1 MAKNDTKTIF
11 NVLSAK
17 ARKKEITNTDRKEV
31 RQAVAD
37 LAAEI
42 QGGYRLSPN
51 DYKIFNEAFKN
62 FNAEIRTADSALPD
76 EQRTLLR
83 NALTEAKNNAERLKD
98 EAQNNNLSDTQADS
112 ASVNANTASPEPGA
126 AAEPSQAPNA
136 ESAPK
141 PDKDILVATGS
152 YEDKYNQAL
161 KFLQDQ
167 NGFSISLPLGYTK
180 EEIQLLDG
188 EKSEEISLAERRQ
201 IRQAYLDRLKNTSY
215 NVFVDGQVYSIT
227 APEELS
233 PENIR
238 ISDNTGKLLFEG
250 ICTPLRILDPIALE
264 SIITGEKKDYNGN
277 MVSPAETRE
286 YKAQDMELYSK
297 IAAMW
302 STMYID
308 YMRYKHT
315 FNAYGAD
322 RNDNTKEIAN
332 DINKKACEIAAR
344 RLAERQG
351 FTKKEAVVEL
361 LQVMRTMEAAAQDV
375 TAVDHYSMDILKE
388 VCDKFSENPLA
399 DNIDISR
406 INTAENRQAALD
418 SITTEKK
425 PWTYSAGAITPAAIA
440 AAMAS
445 NEPDKAL
452 SNIDDLVAAQAYY
465 KDDKDKSAQLDP
477 IVENRLKNLS
487 LSDITPANAE
497 SYRLLCLQCG
507 NEELRQQALNLIADA
522 IIQYDKEHFGS
533 FRPNTEELA
542 ANYDKAHAGLKDKD
556 PFACKHDPDK
566 DTIDLGSVE
575 FTDAAGKPLSEKEAK
590 EQKAAISALARE
602 MAAQRLAK
610 QGSYTPEELEQ
621 AYKDAAAEIVWGS
634 QPKYGKNGKPQVDK
648 DALASTI
655 ANQYLETETF
665 KDRCKQKFKDN
676 PLVKK
681 VSNNVEKIDKKLE
694 KRYGKKY
701 VYAKQALKFVGKI
714 SGSVAKNAAIY
725 GAAGL
730 IPGGTAVV
738 IGYNIC
744 KNWKNIKK
752 QLKDPNAS
760 TAKKCAMV
768 MGACATT
775 ALSGLG
781 IVSGIGTA
789 AEAINT
795 VSPGMVSS
803 AANFMGQLGTYG
815 RMGISAAATMLPN
828 LTESVSLRI
837 QNLSL
842 NRKIKKEK
850 DGEKLQQLIAN
861 QKALQVKIKNNKKE
875 MLIKGGSLVAGMAAG
890 QALMP
895 HITEL
900 IQESVDNGTEIV
912 KKVAAEHGIDPWK
925 EAQTYANDAYANVPE
940 GTTML
945 RDRSVYDPDGILRN
959 SPSAQMAAYMAEH
972 DPAMHGAPDE
982 ISGIK
987 AHETNLAAAKAEN
1000 SSGIEGKS
1008 AFAHTL
1014 QHLESLGDSRIT
1026 DTNAVAEGI
1035 SEHVGKNAN
1044 LATIACK
1051 MAPHALQQVLQLEGL
1066 PDNNP
1071 SSYNMIQYMASHDLT
1086 PEQHTALNNF
1096 IQNNFDGAQFK
1107 AENFADYR
1115 APAHDPFANADQDR
1129 LRAGPDEI
1137 RKPTLQEEYARAKEA
1152 RQEYEGLKPHE
1163 IPTHPIDVPPTGN
1176 KVADYLNDKYACSND
1191 HGVGFKFEPLNE
1203 SDKRVLGIE
1212 EPQQTVVVQQPVQET
1227 VVVQQQPQVDIY
1239 SDPTLYAQNFGLV
1252 YDPYLSN
1259 GLNRIGSDTHGGY
1272 LGAFI
1277 DPRDNSVTLVPNDPL
1292 RDKPVHY
1299 DSYQSAKGSAD
1310 HNIGAWDH
1318 SGHERNM
1325 IYDPDKKITR
1335 CFGSGYITHNNT
1347 INKVIAGINTAGA
1360 VLNTINWIREGR
1372 G

>member
-42 QGGYRLSPN
+42 QGGYRLGRQEFDTLNSAY
-51 DYKIFNEAFKN
+51 DVYREDMNEAFRN
-62 FNAEIRTADSALPD
+62 LPD
-76 EQRTLLR
+76 ESR
-83 NALTEAKNNAERLKD
+83 NALGSALTAVRDAVQQTAPAQPAPENAAEDHQPVPENSAAEPASAPEPTPEQDSSAAETAEAPTLDLSVLNKD
-98 EAQNNNLSDTQADS
+98 PKEMTDADRQILQNIINSPYTTDTAKASARILADGNPLPEQP
-112 ASVNANTASPEPGA
+112 APEQPSPEPGA
-126 AAEPSQAPNA
+126 AAEP
-136 ESAPK
+136 
-141 PDKDILVATGS
+141 I
-152 YEDKYNQAL
+152 
-161 KFLQDQ
+161 
-167 NGFSISLPLGYTK
+167 
-180 EEIQLLDG
+180 
-188 EKSEEISLAERRQ
+188 
-201 IRQAYLDRLKNTSY
+201 
-215 NVFVDGQVYSIT
+215 
-227 APEELS
+227 PEPE
-233 PENIR
+233 PEN
-238 ISDNTGKLLFEG
+238 S
-250 ICTPLRILDPIALE
+250 
-264 SIITGEKKDYNGN
+264 
-277 MVSPAETRE
+277 AE
-286 YKAQDMELYSK
+286 D
-297 IAAMW
+297 
-302 STMYID
+302 
-308 YMRYKHT
+308 
-315 FNAYGAD
+315 
-322 RNDNTKEIAN
+322 
-332 DINKKACEIAAR
+332 
-344 RLAERQG
+344 
-351 FTKKEAVVEL
+351 
-361 LQVMRTMEAAAQDV
+361 
-375 TAVDHYSMDILKE
+375 
-388 VCDKFSENPLA
+388 
-399 DNIDISR
+399 
-406 INTAENRQAALD
+406 RQAALD

-465 KDDKDKSAQLDP
+465 KDDKDKSAQLNP

-542 ANYDKAHAGLKDKD
+542 ANYDKAHAGLKAKD

-575 FTDAAGKPLSEKEAK
+575 FTDAAGKPLSEKEAQK
-590 EQKAAISALARE
+590 QKAAISALARE

-655 ANQYLETETF
+655 ANQYLEAETF

-895 HITEL
+895 YITEL

-925 EAQTYANDAYANVPE
+925 EAQAYANDAYANVPE

-1071 SSYNMIQYMASHDLT
+1071 SSYNMIQYMANHDLT

-1137 RKPTLQEEYARAKEA
+1137 RKPTLQEEYARAKQA
-1152 RQEYEGLKPHE
+1152 DQEYARSKNPE
-1163 IPTHPIDVPPTGN
+1163 IWKDRTGERTIN
-1176 KVADYLNDKYACSND
+1176 LAMAEKWA
-1191 HGVGFKFEPLNE
+1191 HQQP
-1203 SDKRVLGIE
+1203 
-1212 EPQQTVVVQQPVQET
+1212 PQQTVVVQQPVQET
-1227 VVVQQQPQVDIY
+1227 VVVQQQPQVDVY
-1239 SDPTLYAQNFGLV
+1239 SDPMLYAQSFGLQ

-1277 DPRDNSVTLVPNDPL
+1277 DPRDGSVTLVPNDPL

-1325 IYDPDKKITR
+1325 IYDPDTKITR

>member
-42 QGGYRLSPN
+42 QGGYRLGRQEFDTFN
-51 DYKIFNEAFKN
+51 RVYDVYREDMNEAFRN
-62 FNAEIRTADSALPD
+62 LPD
-76 EQRTLLR
+76 ESR
-83 NALTEAKNNAERLKD
+83 NALGSALTAVRDAVQQTAPAQPAPENSAAEPASAPKPTPEQDSSAAETAEAPTLDLSVLNKDPKEMTDADRQILQNIINSPYTTETAKASARIL
-98 EAQNNNLSDTQADS
+98 ADGNPLPEQPS
-112 ASVNANTASPEPGA
+112 PEQPSPEPGA
-126 AAEPSQAPNA
+126 AAEP
-136 ESAPK
+136 
-141 PDKDILVATGS
+141 I
-152 YEDKYNQAL
+152 
-161 KFLQDQ
+161 
-167 NGFSISLPLGYTK
+167 
-180 EEIQLLDG
+180 
-188 EKSEEISLAERRQ
+188 
-201 IRQAYLDRLKNTSY
+201 
-215 NVFVDGQVYSIT
+215 
-227 APEELS
+227 PEPE
-233 PENIR
+233 PEN
-238 ISDNTGKLLFEG
+238 S
-250 ICTPLRILDPIALE
+250 
-264 SIITGEKKDYNGN
+264 
-277 MVSPAETRE
+277 AE
-286 YKAQDMELYSK
+286 D
-297 IAAMW
+297 
-302 STMYID
+302 
-308 YMRYKHT
+308 
-315 FNAYGAD
+315 
-322 RNDNTKEIAN
+322 
-332 DINKKACEIAAR
+332 
-344 RLAERQG
+344 
-351 FTKKEAVVEL
+351 
-361 LQVMRTMEAAAQDV
+361 
-375 TAVDHYSMDILKE
+375 
-388 VCDKFSENPLA
+388 
-399 DNIDISR
+399 
-406 INTAENRQAALD
+406 RQAALD

-465 KDDKDKSAQLDP
+465 KDDKDKSAQLNP

-507 NEELRQQALNLIADA
+507 NEELRQQGLNLIADA

-542 ANYDKAHAGLKDKD
+542 AKYDKVYADLTDRNLFTSKAKD
-556 PFACKHDPDK
+556 PFACKHNPDK
-566 DTIDLGSVE
+566 DAIDLGSVE
-575 FTDAAGKPLSEKEAK
+575 FTDAAGKPLSEKEAQK
-590 EQKAAISALARE
+590 QKAAISALARE

-655 ANQYLETETF
+655 ANQYLEAETF

-925 EAQTYANDAYANVPE
+925 EAQAYANDAYANVPE

-1137 RKPTLQEEYARAKEA
+1137 RKPTLQEEYARAKQA
-1152 RQEYEGLKPHE
+1152 DQEYARSKNPE
-1163 IPTHPIDVPPTGN
+1163 IWKDRTGERTIN
-1176 KVADYLNDKYACSND
+1176 LAMAEKWA
-1191 HGVGFKFEPLNE
+1191 HQQP
-1203 SDKRVLGIE
+1203 
-1212 EPQQTVVVQQPVQET
+1212 PQQTVVVQQPVQET
-1227 VVVQQQPQVDIY
+1227 VVVQQQPQVDVY
-1239 SDPTLYAQNFGLV
+1239 SDPTLYAQNFGLQ

-1277 DPRDNSVTLVPNDPL
+1277 DPRDGSVTLVPNDPL

>member
-42 QGGYRLSPN
+42 QGGYRLGRQEFDTFN
-51 DYKIFNEAFKN
+51 RVYDVYREDMNEAFRN
-62 FNAEIRTADSALPD
+62 LPD
-76 EQRTLLR
+76 ESR
-83 NALTEAKNNAERLKD
+83 NALGSALTAVRDAVQQTAPAQPAPENAAEDHQPVPENSAAEPASAPEPTPEQDSSPASAAETAEAPTLDLSVLNKDPKDMTDADRQILQNIINSAYTTATAKANARIL
-98 EAQNNNLSDTQADS
+98 
-112 ASVNANTASPEPGA
+112 ASGNPLPEQPAPEQPSPEPGA
-126 AAEPSQAPNA
+126 AAEP
-136 ESAPK
+136 
-141 PDKDILVATGS
+141 I
-152 YEDKYNQAL
+152 
-161 KFLQDQ
+161 
-167 NGFSISLPLGYTK
+167 
-180 EEIQLLDG
+180 
-188 EKSEEISLAERRQ
+188 
-201 IRQAYLDRLKNTSY
+201 
-215 NVFVDGQVYSIT
+215 
-227 APEELS
+227 PEPE
-233 PENIR
+233 PEN
-238 ISDNTGKLLFEG
+238 S
-250 ICTPLRILDPIALE
+250 
-264 SIITGEKKDYNGN
+264 
-277 MVSPAETRE
+277 AE
-286 YKAQDMELYSK
+286 D
-297 IAAMW
+297 
-302 STMYID
+302 
-308 YMRYKHT
+308 
-315 FNAYGAD
+315 
-322 RNDNTKEIAN
+322 
-332 DINKKACEIAAR
+332 
-344 RLAERQG
+344 
-351 FTKKEAVVEL
+351 
-361 LQVMRTMEAAAQDV
+361 
-375 TAVDHYSMDILKE
+375 
-388 VCDKFSENPLA
+388 
-399 DNIDISR
+399 
-406 INTAENRQAALD
+406 RQAALD

-465 KDDKDKSAQLDP
+465 KDDKDKSAQLNP

-575 FTDAAGKPLSEKEAK
+575 FTDAAGKPLSEKETQK
-590 EQKAAISALARE
+590 QKAAISALARE

-655 ANQYLETETF
+655 ANQYLEAETF

-925 EAQTYANDAYANVPE
+925 EAQAYANDAYANVPE

-1071 SSYNMIQYMASHDLT
+1071 SSYNMIQYMANHDLT

-1137 RKPTLQEEYARAKEA
+1137 RKPTLQEEYARAKQA
-1152 RQEYEGLKPHE
+1152 DQEYARSKNPE
-1163 IPTHPIDVPPTGN
+1163 IWKDRTGERTINLAMAEKWTHQQP
-1176 KVADYLNDKYACSND
+1176 
-1191 HGVGFKFEPLNE
+1191 
-1203 SDKRVLGIE
+1203 
-1212 EPQQTVVVQQPVQET
+1212 PQQTVVVQQPVQET
-1227 VVVQQQPQVDIY
+1227 VVVQQQPQVDVY
-1239 SDPTLYAQNFGLV
+1239 SDPMLYAQSFGLQ

-1277 DPRDNSVTLVPNDPL
+1277 DPRDGSVTLVPNDPL

-1325 IYDPDKKITR
+1325 IYDPDTKITR

>member
-42 QGGYRLSPN
+42 QGGYRLGRQEFDTFN
-51 DYKIFNEAFKN
+51 RVYDVYREDMNEAFRN
-62 FNAEIRTADSALPD
+62 LPD
-76 EQRTLLR
+76 ESR
-83 NALTEAKNNAERLKD
+83 NALGSALTAVRDAVQQTAPAQPAPENAAAEPASAPEPTAEQDSSPASAAETAEAPTLDLSVLNKDPKEMTDADRQILQNIINSPYTTETAKASARIL
-98 EAQNNNLSDTQADS
+98 ADGNPLPEQP
-112 ASVNANTASPEPGA
+112 APEQPSPEPGA
-126 AAEPSQAPNA
+126 AAEP
-136 ESAPK
+136 
-141 PDKDILVATGS
+141 I
-152 YEDKYNQAL
+152 
-161 KFLQDQ
+161 
-167 NGFSISLPLGYTK
+167 
-180 EEIQLLDG
+180 
-188 EKSEEISLAERRQ
+188 
-201 IRQAYLDRLKNTSY
+201 
-215 NVFVDGQVYSIT
+215 
-227 APEELS
+227 PE
-233 PENIR
+233 PEN
-238 ISDNTGKLLFEG
+238 S
-250 ICTPLRILDPIALE
+250 
-264 SIITGEKKDYNGN
+264 
-277 MVSPAETRE
+277 AE
-286 YKAQDMELYSK
+286 D
-297 IAAMW
+297 
-302 STMYID
+302 
-308 YMRYKHT
+308 
-315 FNAYGAD
+315 
-322 RNDNTKEIAN
+322 
-332 DINKKACEIAAR
+332 
-344 RLAERQG
+344 
-351 FTKKEAVVEL
+351 
-361 LQVMRTMEAAAQDV
+361 
-375 TAVDHYSMDILKE
+375 
-388 VCDKFSENPLA
+388 
-399 DNIDISR
+399 
-406 INTAENRQAALD
+406 RQAALD

-452 SNIDDLVAAQAYY
+452 SNIDDLIAAQAYY
-465 KDDKDKSAQLDP
+465 KDDKDKSVQLDP

-575 FTDAAGKPLSEKEAK
+575 FTDAAGKPLSEKETQK
-590 EQKAAISALARE
+590 QKAAISALARE

-655 ANQYLETETF
+655 ANQYLEAETF

-694 KRYGKKY
+694 ERYGKKY

-768 MGACATT
+768 AGACATT

-781 IVSGIGTA
+781 IASSLGTV
-789 AEAINT
+789 AEAANA

-828 LTESVSLRI
+828 LTESVSLRL
-837 QNLSL
+837 QNWNV

-875 MLIKGGSLVAGMAAG
+875 MLLKGGSLVAGMAAG
-890 QALMP
+890 QTLMP
-895 HITEL
+895 HITAFV
-900 IQESVDNGTEIV
+900 QEEANNAVETV
-912 KKVAAEHGIDPWK
+912 KTVAAEHGIDPWK
-925 EAQTYANDAYANVPE
+925 EAQAYANDAYANVPE

-982 ISGIK
+982 ISGMK

-1129 LRAGPDEI
+1129 LRAGPDEV

-1152 RQEYEGLKPHE
+1152 RREYEGLQPDEIRKPTLQEEYARAKQADQEYARSKNPE
-1163 IPTHPIDVPPTGN
+1163 IWKDRTGERTINQAMAEKMAHQQPPQ
-1176 KVADYLNDKYACSND
+1176 
-1191 HGVGFKFEPLNE
+1191 E
-1203 SDKRVLGIE
+1203 
-1212 EPQQTVVVQQPVQET
+1212 TVVVQQPPVQET

-1318 SGHERNM
+1318 SGHERDM
-1325 IYDPDKKITR
+1325 IYDPDQKITR

-1360 VLNTINWIREGR
+1360 VLNTINWIRGGR
-1372 G
+1372 GA

>member
-42 QGGYRLSPN
+42 QGGYRLGRQEFDTFN
-51 DYKIFNEAFKN
+51 RVYDVYREDMNEAFRN
-62 FNAEIRTADSALPD
+62 LPD
-76 EQRTLLR
+76 ESR
-83 NALTEAKNNAERLKD
+83 NALGSALTAVRDAVQQTAPAQPAPENAAEDHQPVPENSAAEPASAPEPTPEQDSSAAEAAEAPTLDLSVLNKDPKEMTDADRQILQNIINSPYTTETAKASARIL
-98 EAQNNNLSDTQADS
+98 ADGNPLPEQP
-112 ASVNANTASPEPGA
+112 APEQPSPEAGA
-126 AAEPSQAPNA
+126 AAEP
-136 ESAPK
+136 
-141 PDKDILVATGS
+141 I
-152 YEDKYNQAL
+152 
-161 KFLQDQ
+161 
-167 NGFSISLPLGYTK
+167 
-180 EEIQLLDG
+180 
-188 EKSEEISLAERRQ
+188 
-201 IRQAYLDRLKNTSY
+201 
-215 NVFVDGQVYSIT
+215 
-227 APEELS
+227 PEPE
-233 PENIR
+233 PEN
-238 ISDNTGKLLFEG
+238 S
-250 ICTPLRILDPIALE
+250 
-264 SIITGEKKDYNGN
+264 
-277 MVSPAETRE
+277 AE
-286 YKAQDMELYSK
+286 D
-297 IAAMW
+297 
-302 STMYID
+302 
-308 YMRYKHT
+308 
-315 FNAYGAD
+315 
-322 RNDNTKEIAN
+322 
-332 DINKKACEIAAR
+332 
-344 RLAERQG
+344 
-351 FTKKEAVVEL
+351 
-361 LQVMRTMEAAAQDV
+361 
-375 TAVDHYSMDILKE
+375 
-388 VCDKFSENPLA
+388 
-399 DNIDISR
+399 
-406 INTAENRQAALD
+406 RQAALD

-465 KDDKDKSAQLDP
+465 KDDKDKSAQLNP

-542 ANYDKAHAGLKDKD
+542 ANYDKAHAGLKAKD

-575 FTDAAGKPLSEKEAK
+575 FTDAAGKPLSEKEAQK
-590 EQKAAISALARE
+590 QKAAISALARE

-655 ANQYLETETF
+655 ANQYLEAETF

-895 HITEL
+895 YITEL

-925 EAQTYANDAYANVPE
+925 EAQAYANDAYANVPE

-1071 SSYNMIQYMASHDLT
+1071 SSYNMIQYMANHDLT

-1137 RKPTLQEEYARAKEA
+1137 RKPTLQEEYARAKQA
-1152 RQEYEGLKPHE
+1152 DQEYARSKNPE
-1163 IPTHPIDVPPTGN
+1163 IWKDRTGERTIN
-1176 KVADYLNDKYACSND
+1176 LAMAEKWA
-1191 HGVGFKFEPLNE
+1191 HQQP
-1203 SDKRVLGIE
+1203 
-1212 EPQQTVVVQQPVQET
+1212 PQQTVVVQQPVQET
-1227 VVVQQQPQVDIY
+1227 VVVQQQPQVDVY
-1239 SDPTLYAQNFGLV
+1239 SDPMLYAQSFGLQ

-1277 DPRDNSVTLVPNDPL
+1277 DPRDGSVTLVPNDPL

-1325 IYDPDKKITR
+1325 IYDPDTKITR

>member
-42 QGGYRLSPN
+42 QGGYRLGRQEFDTFN
-51 DYKIFNEAFKN
+51 RVYDVYREDMNEAFRN
-62 FNAEIRTADSALPD
+62 LPD
-76 EQRTLLR
+76 ESR
-83 NALTEAKNNAERLKD
+83 NALGSALTAVRDAVQQTAPAQPAPENSAAEPASAPEPTPEQDSSAAETAEAPTLDLSVLNKDPKEMTDADRQILQNIINSPYTTETAKASARIL
-98 EAQNNNLSDTQADS
+98 ADGNPLPEQP
-112 ASVNANTASPEPGA
+112 APEQPSPEPGA
-126 AAEPSQAPNA
+126 AAEPIPEPEPENSADAPTLDLSVLNKD
-136 ESAPK
+136 PK
-141 PDKDILVATGS
+141 DMTDA
-152 YEDKYNQAL
+152 D
-161 KFLQDQ
+161 
-167 NGFSISLPLGYTK
+167 
-180 EEIQLLDG
+180 
-188 EKSEEISLAERRQ
+188 RQ
-201 IRQAYLDRLKNTSY
+201 ILQNIINSAYT
-215 NVFVDGQVYSIT
+215 T
-227 APEELS
+227 ATAKANARILASGNPLPEQPSLE
-233 PENIR
+233 PEN
-238 ISDNTGKLLFEG
+238 S
-250 ICTPLRILDPIALE
+250 
-264 SIITGEKKDYNGN
+264 
-277 MVSPAETRE
+277 AE
-286 YKAQDMELYSK
+286 D
-297 IAAMW
+297 
-302 STMYID
+302 
-308 YMRYKHT
+308 
-315 FNAYGAD
+315 
-322 RNDNTKEIAN
+322 
-332 DINKKACEIAAR
+332 
-344 RLAERQG
+344 
-351 FTKKEAVVEL
+351 
-361 LQVMRTMEAAAQDV
+361 
-375 TAVDHYSMDILKE
+375 
-388 VCDKFSENPLA
+388 
-399 DNIDISR
+399 
-406 INTAENRQAALD
+406 RQAALD

-465 KDDKDKSAQLDP
+465 KDDKDKSAQLNP

-575 FTDAAGKPLSEKEAK
+575 FTDAAGKPLSEKETQK
-590 EQKAAISALARE
+590 QKAAISALARE

-655 ANQYLETETF
+655 ANQYLEAETF

-900 IQESVDNGTEIV
+900 IQESIDNGTEIV

-925 EAQTYANDAYANVPE
+925 EAQAYANDAYANVPE

-1137 RKPTLQEEYARAKEA
+1137 RKPTLQEEYARAKQA
-1152 RQEYEGLKPHE
+1152 DQEYARSKNPE
-1163 IPTHPIDVPPTGN
+1163 IWKDRTGERTIN
-1176 KVADYLNDKYACSND
+1176 LAMAEKWA
-1191 HGVGFKFEPLNE
+1191 HQQP
-1203 SDKRVLGIE
+1203 
-1212 EPQQTVVVQQPVQET
+1212 PQQTVVVQQPVQET
-1227 VVVQQQPQVDIY
+1227 VVVQQQPQVDVY
-1239 SDPTLYAQNFGLV
+1239 SDPTLYAQNFGLQ

-1277 DPRDNSVTLVPNDPL
+1277 DPRDGSVTLVPNDPL

-1325 IYDPDKKITR
+1325 IYDPDTKITR

>member
-1 MAKNDTKTIF
+1 
-11 NVLSAK
+11 
-17 ARKKEITNTDRKEV
+17 
-31 RQAVAD
+31 
-37 LAAEI
+37 
-42 QGGYRLSPN
+42 
-51 DYKIFNEAFKN
+51 
-62 FNAEIRTADSALPD
+62 
-76 EQRTLLR
+76 
-83 NALTEAKNNAERLKD
+83 
-98 EAQNNNLSDTQADS
+98 
-112 ASVNANTASPEPGA
+112 
-126 AAEPSQAPNA
+126 
-136 ESAPK
+136 
-141 PDKDILVATGS
+141 
-152 YEDKYNQAL
+152 
-161 KFLQDQ
+161 
-167 NGFSISLPLGYTK
+167 
-180 EEIQLLDG
+180 
-188 EKSEEISLAERRQ
+188 
-201 IRQAYLDRLKNTSY
+201 
-215 NVFVDGQVYSIT
+215 
-227 APEELS
+227 
-233 PENIR
+233 
-238 ISDNTGKLLFEG
+238 
-250 ICTPLRILDPIALE
+250 
-264 SIITGEKKDYNGN
+264 
-277 MVSPAETRE
+277 
-286 YKAQDMELYSK
+286 
-297 IAAMW
+297 
-302 STMYID
+302 
-308 YMRYKHT
+308 
-315 FNAYGAD
+315 
-322 RNDNTKEIAN
+322 
-332 DINKKACEIAAR
+332 
-344 RLAERQG
+344 
-351 FTKKEAVVEL
+351 
-361 LQVMRTMEAAAQDV
+361 
-375 TAVDHYSMDILKE
+375 
-388 VCDKFSENPLA
+388 
-399 DNIDISR
+399 
-406 INTAENRQAALD
+406 
-418 SITTEKK
+418 
-425 PWTYSAGAITPAAIA
+425 
-440 AAMAS
+440 
-445 NEPDKAL
+445 
-452 SNIDDLVAAQAYY
+452 
-465 KDDKDKSAQLDP
+465 
-477 IVENRLKNLS
+477 
-487 LSDITPANAE
+487 
-497 SYRLLCLQCG
+497 
-507 NEELRQQALNLIADA
+507 
-522 IIQYDKEHFGS
+522 
-533 FRPNTEELA
+533 
-542 ANYDKAHAGLKDKD
+542 
-556 PFACKHDPDK
+556 
-566 DTIDLGSVE
+566 
-575 FTDAAGKPLSEKEAK
+575 
-590 EQKAAISALARE
+590 

-655 ANQYLETETF
+655 ANQYLEAETF

-875 MLIKGGSLVAGMAAG
+875 MLIKGDSLVAGMAAG

-895 HITEL
+895 YITEL

-925 EAQTYANDAYANVPE
+925 EAQAYANDAYANVPE

-1071 SSYNMIQYMASHDLT
+1071 SSYNMIQYMANHDLT

-1137 RKPTLQEEYARAKEA
+1137 RKPTLQEEYARAKQA
-1152 RQEYEGLKPHE
+1152 DQEYARSKNPE
-1163 IPTHPIDVPPTGN
+1163 IWKDRTGERTIN
-1176 KVADYLNDKYACSND
+1176 LAMAEKWA
-1191 HGVGFKFEPLNE
+1191 HQQP
-1203 SDKRVLGIE
+1203 
-1212 EPQQTVVVQQPVQET
+1212 PQQTVVVQQPVQET
-1227 VVVQQQPQVDIY
+1227 VVVQQQPQVDVY
-1239 SDPTLYAQNFGLV
+1239 SDPMLYAQSFGLQ

-1277 DPRDNSVTLVPNDPL
+1277 DPRDGSVTLVPNDPL

-1325 IYDPDKKITR
+1325 IYDPDTKITR

-1360 VLNTINWIREGR
+1360 VLNTIHWIREGR

>member
-42 QGGYRLSPN
+42 QGGYRLGRQEFDTLNSAY
-51 DYKIFNEAFKN
+51 DVYREDMNEAFRN
-62 FNAEIRTADSALPD
+62 LPD
-76 EQRTLLR
+76 ESR
-83 NALTEAKNNAERLKD
+83 NALGSALTAVRDAVQQTAPAQPAPENAAEDHQPVPENSAAEPASAPEPTPEQDSSAAETAEAPTLDLSVLNKD
-98 EAQNNNLSDTQADS
+98 PKEMTDADRQILQNIINSPYTTDTAKASARILADGNPLPEQP
-112 ASVNANTASPEPGA
+112 APEQPSPEPGA
-126 AAEPSQAPNA
+126 AAEP
-136 ESAPK
+136 
-141 PDKDILVATGS
+141 I
-152 YEDKYNQAL
+152 
-161 KFLQDQ
+161 
-167 NGFSISLPLGYTK
+167 
-180 EEIQLLDG
+180 
-188 EKSEEISLAERRQ
+188 
-201 IRQAYLDRLKNTSY
+201 
-215 NVFVDGQVYSIT
+215 
-227 APEELS
+227 PEPE
-233 PENIR
+233 PEN
-238 ISDNTGKLLFEG
+238 S
-250 ICTPLRILDPIALE
+250 
-264 SIITGEKKDYNGN
+264 
-277 MVSPAETRE
+277 AE
-286 YKAQDMELYSK
+286 D
-297 IAAMW
+297 
-302 STMYID
+302 
-308 YMRYKHT
+308 
-315 FNAYGAD
+315 
-322 RNDNTKEIAN
+322 
-332 DINKKACEIAAR
+332 
-344 RLAERQG
+344 
-351 FTKKEAVVEL
+351 
-361 LQVMRTMEAAAQDV
+361 
-375 TAVDHYSMDILKE
+375 
-388 VCDKFSENPLA
+388 
-399 DNIDISR
+399 
-406 INTAENRQAALD
+406 RQAALD

-465 KDDKDKSAQLDP
+465 KDDKDKSAQLNP

-542 ANYDKAHAGLKDKD
+542 ANYDKAHAGLKAKD

-575 FTDAAGKPLSEKEAK
+575 FTDAAGKPLSEKEAQK
-590 EQKAAISALARE
+590 QKAAISALARE

-655 ANQYLETETF
+655 ANQYLEAETF

-895 HITEL
+895 YITEL

-925 EAQTYANDAYANVPE
+925 EAQAYANDAYANVPE

-1071 SSYNMIQYMASHDLT
+1071 SSYNMIQYMANHDLT

-1137 RKPTLQEEYARAKEA
+1137 RKPTLQEEYARAKQA
-1152 RQEYEGLKPHE
+1152 DQEYARSKNPE
-1163 IPTHPIDVPPTGN
+1163 IWKDRTGERTIN
-1176 KVADYLNDKYACSND
+1176 LAMAEKWA
-1191 HGVGFKFEPLNE
+1191 HQQP
-1203 SDKRVLGIE
+1203 
-1212 EPQQTVVVQQPVQET
+1212 PQQTVVVQQPVQET
-1227 VVVQQQPQVDIY
+1227 VVVQQQPQVDVY

>member
-42 QGGYRLSPN
+42 QGGYRLGRQEFDTFN
-51 DYKIFNEAFKN
+51 RVYDVYREDMNEAFRN
-62 FNAEIRTADSALPD
+62 LPD
-76 EQRTLLR
+76 ESR
-83 NALTEAKNNAERLKD
+83 NALGSALTAVRDAVQQTAPAQPAPENSAAEPASAPKPTPEQDSSAAETAEAPTLDLSVLNKDPKEMTDADRQILQNIINSPYTTETAKASARIL
-98 EAQNNNLSDTQADS
+98 ADGNPLPEQP
-112 ASVNANTASPEPGA
+112 APEQPSPDPGA
-126 AAEPSQAPNA
+126 AAEP
-136 ESAPK
+136 
-141 PDKDILVATGS
+141 I
-152 YEDKYNQAL
+152 
-161 KFLQDQ
+161 
-167 NGFSISLPLGYTK
+167 
-180 EEIQLLDG
+180 
-188 EKSEEISLAERRQ
+188 
-201 IRQAYLDRLKNTSY
+201 
-215 NVFVDGQVYSIT
+215 
-227 APEELS
+227 PEPE
-233 PENIR
+233 PEN
-238 ISDNTGKLLFEG
+238 S
-250 ICTPLRILDPIALE
+250 
-264 SIITGEKKDYNGN
+264 
-277 MVSPAETRE
+277 AE
-286 YKAQDMELYSK
+286 D
-297 IAAMW
+297 
-302 STMYID
+302 
-308 YMRYKHT
+308 
-315 FNAYGAD
+315 
-322 RNDNTKEIAN
+322 
-332 DINKKACEIAAR
+332 
-344 RLAERQG
+344 
-351 FTKKEAVVEL
+351 
-361 LQVMRTMEAAAQDV
+361 
-375 TAVDHYSMDILKE
+375 
-388 VCDKFSENPLA
+388 
-399 DNIDISR
+399 
-406 INTAENRQAALD
+406 RQAALD

-465 KDDKDKSAQLDP
+465 KDDKDKSAQLNP

-507 NEELRQQALNLIADA
+507 NEELRQQGLNLIADA

-542 ANYDKAHAGLKDKD
+542 AKYDKVYADLTDRNLFTSKAKD
-556 PFACKHDPDK
+556 PFACKHNPDK
-566 DTIDLGSVE
+566 DAIDLGSVE
-575 FTDAAGKPLSEKEAK
+575 FTDAAGKPLSEKEAQK
-590 EQKAAISALARE
+590 QKAAISALARE

-655 ANQYLETETF
+655 ANQYLEAETF

-925 EAQTYANDAYANVPE
+925 EAQAYANDAYANVPE

-1137 RKPTLQEEYARAKEA
+1137 RKPTLQEEYARAKQA
-1152 RQEYEGLKPHE
+1152 DQEYARSKNPE
-1163 IPTHPIDVPPTGN
+1163 IWKDRTGERTIN
-1176 KVADYLNDKYACSND
+1176 LAMAEKWA
-1191 HGVGFKFEPLNE
+1191 HQQP
-1203 SDKRVLGIE
+1203 
-1212 EPQQTVVVQQPVQET
+1212 PQQTVVVQQPVQET
-1227 VVVQQQPQVDIY
+1227 VVVQQQPQVDVY
-1239 SDPTLYAQNFGLV
+1239 SDPTLYAQNFGLQ

-1277 DPRDNSVTLVPNDPL
+1277 DPRDGSVTLVPNDPL

>member
-42 QGGYRLSPN
+42 QGGYRLGRQEFDTFN
-51 DYKIFNEAFKN
+51 RVYDVYREDMNEAFRN
-62 FNAEIRTADSALPD
+62 LPD
-76 EQRTLLR
+76 ESR
-83 NALTEAKNNAERLKD
+83 NALGSALTAVRDAVQQTAPTQPVPENSAAEPASAPEPTPEQDSSAAETAEAPTLDLSVLNKDPKEMTDADRQILQNIINSPYTTETAKASARIL
-98 EAQNNNLSDTQADS
+98 ADGNPLPEQP
-112 ASVNANTASPEPGA
+112 APEQPSPEPGA
-126 AAEPSQAPNA
+126 AAEP
-136 ESAPK
+136 
-141 PDKDILVATGS
+141 I
-152 YEDKYNQAL
+152 
-161 KFLQDQ
+161 
-167 NGFSISLPLGYTK
+167 
-180 EEIQLLDG
+180 
-188 EKSEEISLAERRQ
+188 
-201 IRQAYLDRLKNTSY
+201 
-215 NVFVDGQVYSIT
+215 
-227 APEELS
+227 PEPE
-233 PENIR
+233 PEN
-238 ISDNTGKLLFEG
+238 S
-250 ICTPLRILDPIALE
+250 
-264 SIITGEKKDYNGN
+264 
-277 MVSPAETRE
+277 AE
-286 YKAQDMELYSK
+286 D
-297 IAAMW
+297 
-302 STMYID
+302 
-308 YMRYKHT
+308 
-315 FNAYGAD
+315 
-322 RNDNTKEIAN
+322 
-332 DINKKACEIAAR
+332 
-344 RLAERQG
+344 
-351 FTKKEAVVEL
+351 
-361 LQVMRTMEAAAQDV
+361 
-375 TAVDHYSMDILKE
+375 
-388 VCDKFSENPLA
+388 
-399 DNIDISR
+399 
-406 INTAENRQAALD
+406 RQAALD

-465 KDDKDKSAQLDP
+465 KDDKDKSAQLNP
-477 IVENRLKNLS
+477 IVETRLKNLS

-556 PFACKHDPDK
+556 PFACKHNPDK

-575 FTDAAGKPLSEKEAK
+575 FTDAAGKPLSEKEAQK
-590 EQKAAISALARE
+590 QKAAISALARE

-925 EAQTYANDAYANVPE
+925 EAQAYANDAYANVPE

-1071 SSYNMIQYMASHDLT
+1071 SSYNMIQYMANHDLT

-1137 RKPTLQEEYARAKEA
+1137 RKPTLQEEYARAKQA
-1152 RQEYEGLKPHE
+1152 DQEYARSKNPE
-1163 IPTHPIDVPPTGN
+1163 IWKDRTGERTIN
-1176 KVADYLNDKYACSND
+1176 LAMAEKWA
-1191 HGVGFKFEPLNE
+1191 HQQP
-1203 SDKRVLGIE
+1203 
-1212 EPQQTVVVQQPVQET
+1212 PQQTVVVQQPVQET
-1227 VVVQQQPQVDIY
+1227 VVVQQQPQVDVY
-1239 SDPTLYAQNFGLV
+1239 SDPTLYAQNFGLQ

-1277 DPRDNSVTLVPNDPL
+1277 DPRDGSVTLVPNDPL

-1325 IYDPDKKITR
+1325 IYDPDTKITR

>member
-42 QGGYRLSPN
+42 QGGYRLGRQEFDTFN
-51 DYKIFNEAFKN
+51 RVYDVYREDMNEAFRN
-62 FNAEIRTADSALPD
+62 LPD
-76 EQRTLLR
+76 ESR
-83 NALTEAKNNAERLKD
+83 NALGSALTAVRDAVQQTAPAQPAPENSAAEPASAPKPTPEQDSSAAETAEAPTLDLSVLNKDPKEMTDADRQILQNIINSPYTTETAKASARIL
-98 EAQNNNLSDTQADS
+98 ADGNPLPEQP
-112 ASVNANTASPEPGA
+112 APEQPSPEPGA
-126 AAEPSQAPNA
+126 AAEP
-136 ESAPK
+136 
-141 PDKDILVATGS
+141 I
-152 YEDKYNQAL
+152 
-161 KFLQDQ
+161 
-167 NGFSISLPLGYTK
+167 
-180 EEIQLLDG
+180 
-188 EKSEEISLAERRQ
+188 
-201 IRQAYLDRLKNTSY
+201 
-215 NVFVDGQVYSIT
+215 
-227 APEELS
+227 PEPE
-233 PENIR
+233 PEN
-238 ISDNTGKLLFEG
+238 S
-250 ICTPLRILDPIALE
+250 
-264 SIITGEKKDYNGN
+264 
-277 MVSPAETRE
+277 AE
-286 YKAQDMELYSK
+286 D
-297 IAAMW
+297 
-302 STMYID
+302 
-308 YMRYKHT
+308 
-315 FNAYGAD
+315 
-322 RNDNTKEIAN
+322 
-332 DINKKACEIAAR
+332 
-344 RLAERQG
+344 
-351 FTKKEAVVEL
+351 
-361 LQVMRTMEAAAQDV
+361 
-375 TAVDHYSMDILKE
+375 
-388 VCDKFSENPLA
+388 
-399 DNIDISR
+399 
-406 INTAENRQAALD
+406 RQAALD

-465 KDDKDKSAQLDP
+465 KDDKDKSAQLNP

-507 NEELRQQALNLIADA
+507 NEELRQQGLNLIADA

-542 ANYDKAHAGLKDKD
+542 AKYDKVYADLTDRNLFTSKAKD
-556 PFACKHDPDK
+556 PFACKHNPDK
-566 DTIDLGSVE
+566 DAIDLGSVE
-575 FTDAAGKPLSEKEAK
+575 FTDAAGKPLSEKEAQK
-590 EQKAAISALARE
+590 QKAAISALARE

-655 ANQYLETETF
+655 ANQYLEAETF

-925 EAQTYANDAYANVPE
+925 EAQAYANDAYANVPE

-1137 RKPTLQEEYARAKEA
+1137 RKPTLQEEYARAKQA
-1152 RQEYEGLKPHE
+1152 DQEYARSKNPE
-1163 IPTHPIDVPPTGN
+1163 IWKDRTGERTIN
-1176 KVADYLNDKYACSND
+1176 LAMAEKWA
-1191 HGVGFKFEPLNE
+1191 HQQP
-1203 SDKRVLGIE
+1203 
-1212 EPQQTVVVQQPVQET
+1212 PQQTVVVQQPVQET
-1227 VVVQQQPQVDIY
+1227 VVVQQQPQVDVY
-1239 SDPTLYAQNFGLV
+1239 SDPTLYAQNFGLQ

-1277 DPRDNSVTLVPNDPL
+1277 DPRDGSVTLVPNDPL

>member
-42 QGGYRLSPN
+42 QGGYRLGRQEFDTFN
-51 DYKIFNEAFKN
+51 RVYDVYREDMNEAFRN
-62 FNAEIRTADSALPD
+62 LPD
-76 EQRTLLR
+76 ESR
-83 NALTEAKNNAERLKD
+83 NALGSALTAVRDAVQQTAPAQPAPENAAEDHQPVPENSAAEPASAPEPTPEQASSAAETAEAPTLDLSVLNKDPKEMTDADRQILQNIINSPYTTETAKASARIL
-98 EAQNNNLSDTQADS
+98 ADGNPLPEQP
-112 ASVNANTASPEPGA
+112 APEQPSPEPGA
-126 AAEPSQAPNA
+126 AAEP
-136 ESAPK
+136 
-141 PDKDILVATGS
+141 I
-152 YEDKYNQAL
+152 
-161 KFLQDQ
+161 
-167 NGFSISLPLGYTK
+167 
-180 EEIQLLDG
+180 
-188 EKSEEISLAERRQ
+188 
-201 IRQAYLDRLKNTSY
+201 
-215 NVFVDGQVYSIT
+215 
-227 APEELS
+227 PEPE
-233 PENIR
+233 PEN
-238 ISDNTGKLLFEG
+238 S
-250 ICTPLRILDPIALE
+250 
-264 SIITGEKKDYNGN
+264 
-277 MVSPAETRE
+277 
-286 YKAQDMELYSK
+286 
-297 IAAMW
+297 
-302 STMYID
+302 
-308 YMRYKHT
+308 
-315 FNAYGAD
+315 
-322 RNDNTKEIAN
+322 
-332 DINKKACEIAAR
+332 
-344 RLAERQG
+344 
-351 FTKKEAVVEL
+351 VE
-361 LQVMRTMEAAAQDV
+361 D
-375 TAVDHYSMDILKE
+375 
-388 VCDKFSENPLA
+388 
-399 DNIDISR
+399 
-406 INTAENRQAALD
+406 RQAALD

-452 SNIDDLVAAQAYY
+452 SNIDDLIAAQAYY

-556 PFACKHDPDK
+556 PFVCKHDPDK

-655 ANQYLETETF
+655 ANQYLEAETF

-861 QKALQVKIKNNKKE
+861 QKALQVKIKNNQKE

-895 HITEL
+895 HITAFV
-900 IQESVDNGTEIV
+900 QEEANNAVETV
-912 KKVAAEHGIDPWK
+912 KAVAAEHGIDPWK
-925 EAQTYANDAYANVPE
+925 EAQAYANDAYANVPE

-1071 SSYNMIQYMASHDLT
+1071 SSYNMIQYMANHDLT

-1137 RKPTLQEEYARAKEA
+1137 RKPTLQEEYARAKQA
-1152 RQEYEGLKPHE
+1152 DQEYARSKNPE
-1163 IPTHPIDVPPTGN
+1163 IWKDRT
-1176 KVADYLNDKYACSND
+1176 
-1191 HGVGFKFEPLNE
+1191 
-1203 SDKRVLGIE
+1203 E
-1212 EPQQTVVVQQPVQET
+1212 ERTINLAMAEKWAHQQPPQQTVVVQQPVQET
-1227 VVVQQQPQVDIY
+1227 VVVQQQPQVDVY
-1239 SDPTLYAQNFGLV
+1239 SDPMLYAQSFGLQ

-1277 DPRDNSVTLVPNDPL
+1277 DPRDGSVTLVPNDPL

-1360 VLNTINWIREGR
+1360 VLNTISWIRGGR
-1372 G
+1372 A

>member
-42 QGGYRLSPN
+42 QGGYRLGRQEFDTLNSAY
-51 DYKIFNEAFKN
+51 DVYREDMNEAFRN
-62 FNAEIRTADSALPD
+62 LPD
-76 EQRTLLR
+76 ESR
-83 NALTEAKNNAERLKD
+83 NALGSALTAVRDAVQQTAPAQPAPENAAAEPASAPEPTAEQDSSPASAAETAEAPTLDLSVLNKDPKEMTDADRQILQNIINSPYTTETAKASARIL
-98 EAQNNNLSDTQADS
+98 ADGNPLPEQP
-112 ASVNANTASPEPGA
+112 APEQPSPEPGA
-126 AAEPSQAPNA
+126 AAEP
-136 ESAPK
+136 
-141 PDKDILVATGS
+141 I
-152 YEDKYNQAL
+152 
-161 KFLQDQ
+161 
-167 NGFSISLPLGYTK
+167 
-180 EEIQLLDG
+180 
-188 EKSEEISLAERRQ
+188 
-201 IRQAYLDRLKNTSY
+201 
-215 NVFVDGQVYSIT
+215 
-227 APEELS
+227 PEPE
-233 PENIR
+233 PEN
-238 ISDNTGKLLFEG
+238 S
-250 ICTPLRILDPIALE
+250 
-264 SIITGEKKDYNGN
+264 
-277 MVSPAETRE
+277 AE
-286 YKAQDMELYSK
+286 D
-297 IAAMW
+297 
-302 STMYID
+302 
-308 YMRYKHT
+308 
-315 FNAYGAD
+315 
-322 RNDNTKEIAN
+322 
-332 DINKKACEIAAR
+332 
-344 RLAERQG
+344 
-351 FTKKEAVVEL
+351 
-361 LQVMRTMEAAAQDV
+361 
-375 TAVDHYSMDILKE
+375 
-388 VCDKFSENPLA
+388 
-399 DNIDISR
+399 
-406 INTAENRQAALD
+406 RQAALD

-465 KDDKDKSAQLDP
+465 KDDKDKSAQLNP

-542 ANYDKAHAGLKDKD
+542 AKYDKVYADLTDRNLFTSKAKD

-575 FTDAAGKPLSEKEAK
+575 FTDAAGKPLSEKEAQK
-590 EQKAAISALARE
+590 QKAAISALARE

-925 EAQTYANDAYANVPE
+925 EAQAYANDAYANVPE

-1137 RKPTLQEEYARAKEA
+1137 RKPTLQEEYARAKQA
-1152 RQEYEGLKPHE
+1152 DQEYARSKNPE
-1163 IPTHPIDVPPTGN
+1163 IWKDRTGERTIN
-1176 KVADYLNDKYACSND
+1176 LAMAEKWA
-1191 HGVGFKFEPLNE
+1191 HQQP
-1203 SDKRVLGIE
+1203 
-1212 EPQQTVVVQQPVQET
+1212 PQQTVVVQQPVQET
-1227 VVVQQQPQVDIY
+1227 VVVQQQPQVDVY
-1239 SDPTLYAQNFGLV
+1239 SDPTLYAQNFGLQ

-1277 DPRDNSVTLVPNDPL
+1277 DPRDGSVTLVPNDPL

-1325 IYDPDKKITR
+1325 IYDPDTKITR

>member
-42 QGGYRLSPN
+42 QGGYRLGRQEFDTLNSAY
-51 DYKIFNEAFKN
+51 DVYREDMNEAFRN
-62 FNAEIRTADSALPD
+62 LPD
-76 EQRTLLR
+76 ESR
-83 NALTEAKNNAERLKD
+83 NALGSALTAVRDAVQQTAPAQPAPENAAEDHQPVPENSAAEPASAPEPTPEQDSSAAETAEAPTLDLSVLNKD
-98 EAQNNNLSDTQADS
+98 PKEMTDADRQILQNIINSPYTTDTAKASARILADGNPLPEQP
-112 ASVNANTASPEPGA
+112 APEQPSPEPGA
-126 AAEPSQAPNA
+126 AAEP
-136 ESAPK
+136 
-141 PDKDILVATGS
+141 I
-152 YEDKYNQAL
+152 
-161 KFLQDQ
+161 
-167 NGFSISLPLGYTK
+167 
-180 EEIQLLDG
+180 
-188 EKSEEISLAERRQ
+188 
-201 IRQAYLDRLKNTSY
+201 
-215 NVFVDGQVYSIT
+215 
-227 APEELS
+227 PEPE
-233 PENIR
+233 PEN
-238 ISDNTGKLLFEG
+238 S
-250 ICTPLRILDPIALE
+250 
-264 SIITGEKKDYNGN
+264 
-277 MVSPAETRE
+277 AE
-286 YKAQDMELYSK
+286 D
-297 IAAMW
+297 
-302 STMYID
+302 
-308 YMRYKHT
+308 
-315 FNAYGAD
+315 
-322 RNDNTKEIAN
+322 
-332 DINKKACEIAAR
+332 
-344 RLAERQG
+344 
-351 FTKKEAVVEL
+351 
-361 LQVMRTMEAAAQDV
+361 
-375 TAVDHYSMDILKE
+375 
-388 VCDKFSENPLA
+388 
-399 DNIDISR
+399 
-406 INTAENRQAALD
+406 RQAALD

-465 KDDKDKSAQLDP
+465 KDDKDKSAQLNP

-694 KRYGKKY
+694 ERYGKKY
-701 VYAKQALKFVGKI
+701 IYAKQALKFVGKI

-925 EAQTYANDAYANVPE
+925 EAQAYANDAYANVPE

-945 RDRSVYDPDGILRN
+945 RDRSIYDPDGILRN

-1137 RKPTLQEEYARAKEA
+1137 RKPTLQEEYARAKQA
-1152 RQEYEGLKPHE
+1152 DQEYARSKNPE
-1163 IPTHPIDVPPTGN
+1163 IWKDRTGERTIN
-1176 KVADYLNDKYACSND
+1176 LAMAEKWA
-1191 HGVGFKFEPLNE
+1191 HQQP
-1203 SDKRVLGIE
+1203 
-1212 EPQQTVVVQQPVQET
+1212 PQQTVVVQQPVQET
-1227 VVVQQQPQVDIY
+1227 VVVQQQPQVDVY
-1239 SDPTLYAQNFGLV
+1239 SDPTLYAQNFGLQ

-1277 DPRDNSVTLVPNDPL
+1277 DPRDGSVTLVPNDPL

>member
-42 QGGYRLSPN
+42 QGGYRLGRQEFDTFN
-51 DYKIFNEAFKN
+51 RVYDVYREDMNEAFRN
-62 FNAEIRTADSALPD
+62 LPD
-76 EQRTLLR
+76 ESR
-83 NALTEAKNNAERLKD
+83 NALGSALTAVRDAVQQTAPAQPAPENAAAEPASAPEPTAEQDSSPASAAETAEAPTLDLSVLNKDPKEMTDADRQILQNIINSPYTTETAKASARIL
-98 EAQNNNLSDTQADS
+98 ADGNPLPEQP
-112 ASVNANTASPEPGA
+112 APEQPSPEPGA
-126 AAEPSQAPNA
+126 AAEP
-136 ESAPK
+136 
-141 PDKDILVATGS
+141 I
-152 YEDKYNQAL
+152 
-161 KFLQDQ
+161 
-167 NGFSISLPLGYTK
+167 
-180 EEIQLLDG
+180 
-188 EKSEEISLAERRQ
+188 
-201 IRQAYLDRLKNTSY
+201 
-215 NVFVDGQVYSIT
+215 
-227 APEELS
+227 PE
-233 PENIR
+233 PEN
-238 ISDNTGKLLFEG
+238 S
-250 ICTPLRILDPIALE
+250 
-264 SIITGEKKDYNGN
+264 
-277 MVSPAETRE
+277 AE
-286 YKAQDMELYSK
+286 D
-297 IAAMW
+297 
-302 STMYID
+302 
-308 YMRYKHT
+308 
-315 FNAYGAD
+315 
-322 RNDNTKEIAN
+322 
-332 DINKKACEIAAR
+332 
-344 RLAERQG
+344 
-351 FTKKEAVVEL
+351 
-361 LQVMRTMEAAAQDV
+361 
-375 TAVDHYSMDILKE
+375 
-388 VCDKFSENPLA
+388 
-399 DNIDISR
+399 
-406 INTAENRQAALD
+406 RQAALD

-452 SNIDDLVAAQAYY
+452 SNIDDLIAAQAYY
-465 KDDKDKSAQLDP
+465 KDDKDKSVQLDP

-575 FTDAAGKPLSEKEAK
+575 FTDAAGKPLSEKETQK
-590 EQKAAISALARE
+590 QKAAISALARE

-925 EAQTYANDAYANVPE
+925 EAQAYANDAYANVPE

-1071 SSYNMIQYMASHDLT
+1071 SSYNMIQYMANHDLT

-1137 RKPTLQEEYARAKEA
+1137 RKPTLQEEYARAKQA
-1152 RQEYEGLKPHE
+1152 DQEYARSKNPE
-1163 IPTHPIDVPPTGN
+1163 IWKDRTGERTINLAMAEKWTHQQP
-1176 KVADYLNDKYACSND
+1176 
-1191 HGVGFKFEPLNE
+1191 
-1203 SDKRVLGIE
+1203 
-1212 EPQQTVVVQQPVQET
+1212 PQQTVVVQQPVQET
-1227 VVVQQQPQVDIY
+1227 VVVQQQPQVDVY
-1239 SDPTLYAQNFGLV
+1239 SDPMLYAQSFGLQ

-1277 DPRDNSVTLVPNDPL
+1277 DPRDGSVTLVPNDPL

-1325 IYDPDKKITR
+1325 IYDPDTKITR

>member
-42 QGGYRLSPN
+42 QGGYRLGRQEFDTFN
-51 DYKIFNEAFKN
+51 RVYDVYREDMNEAFRN
-62 FNAEIRTADSALPD
+62 LPD
-76 EQRTLLR
+76 ESR
-83 NALTEAKNNAERLKD
+83 NALGSALTAVRDAVQQTAPAQPAPENSAAEPASAPKPTPEQDSSAAETAEAPTLDLSVLNKDPKEMTDADRQILQNIINSPYTTETAKASARIL
-98 EAQNNNLSDTQADS
+98 ADGNPLPEQP
-112 ASVNANTASPEPGA
+112 APEQPSPEPGA
-126 AAEPSQAPNA
+126 AAEP
-136 ESAPK
+136 
-141 PDKDILVATGS
+141 I
-152 YEDKYNQAL
+152 
-161 KFLQDQ
+161 
-167 NGFSISLPLGYTK
+167 
-180 EEIQLLDG
+180 
-188 EKSEEISLAERRQ
+188 
-201 IRQAYLDRLKNTSY
+201 
-215 NVFVDGQVYSIT
+215 
-227 APEELS
+227 PEPE
-233 PENIR
+233 PEN
-238 ISDNTGKLLFEG
+238 S
-250 ICTPLRILDPIALE
+250 
-264 SIITGEKKDYNGN
+264 
-277 MVSPAETRE
+277 AE
-286 YKAQDMELYSK
+286 D
-297 IAAMW
+297 
-302 STMYID
+302 
-308 YMRYKHT
+308 
-315 FNAYGAD
+315 
-322 RNDNTKEIAN
+322 
-332 DINKKACEIAAR
+332 
-344 RLAERQG
+344 
-351 FTKKEAVVEL
+351 
-361 LQVMRTMEAAAQDV
+361 
-375 TAVDHYSMDILKE
+375 
-388 VCDKFSENPLA
+388 
-399 DNIDISR
+399 
-406 INTAENRQAALD
+406 RQAALD

-465 KDDKDKSAQLDP
+465 KDDKDKSAQLNP

-497 SYRLLCLQCG
+497 SYRLLCLQCS

-575 FTDAAGKPLSEKEAK
+575 FTDAAGKPLSEKETQK
-590 EQKAAISALARE
+590 QKAAISALARE

-610 QGSYTPEELEQ
+610 QDSYTPEELEQ

-925 EAQTYANDAYANVPE
+925 EAQAYANDAYANVPE

-1137 RKPTLQEEYARAKEA
+1137 RKPTLQEEYARAKQA
-1152 RQEYEGLKPHE
+1152 DQEYARSKNPE
-1163 IPTHPIDVPPTGN
+1163 IWKDRTGERTIN
-1176 KVADYLNDKYACSND
+1176 LAMAEKWA
-1191 HGVGFKFEPLNE
+1191 HQQP
-1203 SDKRVLGIE
+1203 
-1212 EPQQTVVVQQPVQET
+1212 PQQTVVVQQPVQET
-1227 VVVQQQPQVDIY
+1227 VVVQQQPQVDVY
-1239 SDPTLYAQNFGLV
+1239 SDPTLYAQNFGLQ

-1277 DPRDNSVTLVPNDPL
+1277 DPRDGSVTLVPNDPL

>member
-42 QGGYRLSPN
+42 QGGYRLGRQEFDTFN
-51 DYKIFNEAFKN
+51 RVYDVYREDMNEAFRN
-62 FNAEIRTADSALPD
+62 LPD
-76 EQRTLLR
+76 ESR
-83 NALTEAKNNAERLKD
+83 NALGSALTAVRDAVQQTAPAQPAPENAAAEPASAPEPTAEQDSSPASAAETAEAPTLDLSVLNKDPKEMTDADRQILQNIINSPYTTETAKASARIL
-98 EAQNNNLSDTQADS
+98 ADGNPLPEQP
-112 ASVNANTASPEPGA
+112 APEQPSPEPGA
-126 AAEPSQAPNA
+126 AAEP
-136 ESAPK
+136 
-141 PDKDILVATGS
+141 I
-152 YEDKYNQAL
+152 
-161 KFLQDQ
+161 
-167 NGFSISLPLGYTK
+167 
-180 EEIQLLDG
+180 
-188 EKSEEISLAERRQ
+188 
-201 IRQAYLDRLKNTSY
+201 
-215 NVFVDGQVYSIT
+215 
-227 APEELS
+227 PE
-233 PENIR
+233 PEN
-238 ISDNTGKLLFEG
+238 S
-250 ICTPLRILDPIALE
+250 
-264 SIITGEKKDYNGN
+264 
-277 MVSPAETRE
+277 AE
-286 YKAQDMELYSK
+286 D
-297 IAAMW
+297 
-302 STMYID
+302 
-308 YMRYKHT
+308 
-315 FNAYGAD
+315 
-322 RNDNTKEIAN
+322 
-332 DINKKACEIAAR
+332 
-344 RLAERQG
+344 
-351 FTKKEAVVEL
+351 
-361 LQVMRTMEAAAQDV
+361 
-375 TAVDHYSMDILKE
+375 
-388 VCDKFSENPLA
+388 
-399 DNIDISR
+399 
-406 INTAENRQAALD
+406 RQAALD

-452 SNIDDLVAAQAYY
+452 SNIDDLIAAQAYY
-465 KDDKDKSAQLDP
+465 KDDKDKSVQLDP

-575 FTDAAGKPLSEKEAK
+575 FTDAAGKPLSEKETQK
-590 EQKAAISALARE
+590 QKAAISALARE

-655 ANQYLETETF
+655 ANQYLEAETF

-694 KRYGKKY
+694 ERYGKKY

-795 VSPGMVSS
+795 VSPGMASS

-895 HITEL
+895 HITAFV
-900 IQESVDNGTEIV
+900 QEEANNAVETV
-912 KKVAAEHGIDPWK
+912 KAVAAEHGIDPWK
-925 EAQTYANDAYANVPE
+925 EAQAYANDAYANVPE

-1071 SSYNMIQYMASHDLT
+1071 SSYNMIQYMANHDLT

-1137 RKPTLQEEYARAKEA
+1137 RKPTLQEEYARAKQA
-1152 RQEYEGLKPHE
+1152 DQEYARSKNPE
-1163 IPTHPIDVPPTGN
+1163 IWKDRT
-1176 KVADYLNDKYACSND
+1176 
-1191 HGVGFKFEPLNE
+1191 
-1203 SDKRVLGIE
+1203 E
-1212 EPQQTVVVQQPVQET
+1212 ERTINLAMAEKWAHQQPPQQTVVVQQPVQET
-1227 VVVQQQPQVDIY
+1227 VVVQQQPQVDVY
-1239 SDPTLYAQNFGLV
+1239 SDPMLYAQSFGLQ

-1277 DPRDNSVTLVPNDPL
+1277 DPRDGSVTLVPNDPL

-1325 IYDPDKKITR
+1325 IYDPDTKITR

>member
-42 QGGYRLSPN
+42 QGGYRLGRQEFDTFN
-51 DYKIFNEAFKN
+51 RVYDVYREDMNEAFRN
-62 FNAEIRTADSALPD
+62 LPD
-76 EQRTLLR
+76 ESR
-83 NALTEAKNNAERLKD
+83 NALGSALTAVRDASGQEAPSAQPETENAAEDHQPVPENSAAEPASAPEPTAEQDSSPASAAETAEAPTLDLSVLNKDPKEMTDADRQILQNIINSPYTTETAKASARIL
-98 EAQNNNLSDTQADS
+98 ADGNPLPEQP
-112 ASVNANTASPEPGA
+112 APEQPSPEPGA
-126 AAEPSQAPNA
+126 AAEPIPEPESSA
-136 ESAPK
+136 E
-141 PDKDILVATGS
+141 D
-152 YEDKYNQAL
+152 
-161 KFLQDQ
+161 
-167 NGFSISLPLGYTK
+167 
-180 EEIQLLDG
+180 
-188 EKSEEISLAERRQ
+188 
-201 IRQAYLDRLKNTSY
+201 
-215 NVFVDGQVYSIT
+215 
-227 APEELS
+227 
-233 PENIR
+233 
-238 ISDNTGKLLFEG
+238 
-250 ICTPLRILDPIALE
+250 
-264 SIITGEKKDYNGN
+264 
-277 MVSPAETRE
+277 
-286 YKAQDMELYSK
+286 
-297 IAAMW
+297 
-302 STMYID
+302 
-308 YMRYKHT
+308 
-315 FNAYGAD
+315 
-322 RNDNTKEIAN
+322 
-332 DINKKACEIAAR
+332 
-344 RLAERQG
+344 
-351 FTKKEAVVEL
+351 
-361 LQVMRTMEAAAQDV
+361 
-375 TAVDHYSMDILKE
+375 
-388 VCDKFSENPLA
+388 
-399 DNIDISR
+399 
-406 INTAENRQAALD
+406 RQAALD
-418 SITTEKK
+418 SITTKKK

-465 KDDKDKSAQLDP
+465 KDDKDKSAQLNP

-507 NEELRQQALNLIADA
+507 NEELRQQGLNLIADA

-556 PFACKHDPDK
+556 PFACKHAPDK

-575 FTDAAGKPLSEKEAK
+575 FTDAAGKPLSEKETQK
-590 EQKAAISALARE
+590 QKAAISALARE

-925 EAQTYANDAYANVPE
+925 EAQAYANDAYANVPE

-945 RDRSVYDPDGILRN
+945 RDRSVYDPNGILRN

-1137 RKPTLQEEYARAKEA
+1137 RKPTLQEEYARAKQA
-1152 RQEYEGLKPHE
+1152 DQEYARSKNPE
-1163 IPTHPIDVPPTGN
+1163 IWKDRTGERTINLAMAEKWTHQQP
-1176 KVADYLNDKYACSND
+1176 
-1191 HGVGFKFEPLNE
+1191 
-1203 SDKRVLGIE
+1203 
-1212 EPQQTVVVQQPVQET
+1212 PQQTVVVQQPPVQET
-1227 VVVQQQPQVDIY
+1227 VVVQQQPQVDVY

-1360 VLNTINWIREGR
+1360 VLNTISWIREGR
-1372 G
+1372 A

>member
-42 QGGYRLSPN
+42 QGGYRLGRQEFDTFN
-51 DYKIFNEAFKN
+51 RVYDVYREDMNEAFRN
-62 FNAEIRTADSALPD
+62 LPD
-76 EQRTLLR
+76 ESR
-83 NALTEAKNNAERLKD
+83 NALGSALTAVRDASGQEAPSAQPETENAAEDHQPAPENAAAEPASAPEPTAEQDSSPASAAETAEAPTLDLSVLSKDPKEMTDADRQILQNIINSPYTTETAKASARIL
-98 EAQNNNLSDTQADS
+98 ADGNPLPEQP
-112 ASVNANTASPEPGA
+112 APEQPSPEPGA
-126 AAEPSQAPNA
+126 AAEP
-136 ESAPK
+136 
-141 PDKDILVATGS
+141 I
-152 YEDKYNQAL
+152 
-161 KFLQDQ
+161 
-167 NGFSISLPLGYTK
+167 
-180 EEIQLLDG
+180 
-188 EKSEEISLAERRQ
+188 
-201 IRQAYLDRLKNTSY
+201 
-215 NVFVDGQVYSIT
+215 
-227 APEELS
+227 PEPE
-233 PENIR
+233 PEN
-238 ISDNTGKLLFEG
+238 S
-250 ICTPLRILDPIALE
+250 
-264 SIITGEKKDYNGN
+264 
-277 MVSPAETRE
+277 AE
-286 YKAQDMELYSK
+286 D
-297 IAAMW
+297 
-302 STMYID
+302 
-308 YMRYKHT
+308 
-315 FNAYGAD
+315 
-322 RNDNTKEIAN
+322 
-332 DINKKACEIAAR
+332 
-344 RLAERQG
+344 
-351 FTKKEAVVEL
+351 
-361 LQVMRTMEAAAQDV
+361 
-375 TAVDHYSMDILKE
+375 
-388 VCDKFSENPLA
+388 
-399 DNIDISR
+399 
-406 INTAENRQAALD
+406 RQAALD

-507 NEELRQQALNLIADA
+507 NEELRQQGLNLIADA

-681 VSNNVEKIDKKLE
+681 VSNNVKKIDKKLE
-694 KRYGKKY
+694 ERYGKKY

-725 GAAGL
+725 SAAGL

-738 IGYNIC
+738 IGYNIY
-744 KNWKNIKK
+744 KNWTNINK

-768 MGACATT
+768 IGACATT

-781 IVSGIGTA
+781 IASSIGSA

-795 VSPGMVSS
+795 VSPGMASS

-815 RMGISAAATMLPN
+815 RMGISAAATILPN
-828 LTESVSLRI
+828 LTEAASLQI
-837 QNLSL
+837 QKWNL
-842 NRKIKKEK
+842 NRKIKKEN
-850 DGEKLQQLIAN
+850 DGEKLQQLIADR
-861 QKALQVKIKNNKKE
+861 KALQVKIKNNRKE
-875 MLIKGGSLVAGMAAG
+875 MLVKGGSLAGGMAMG

-895 HITEL
+895 QISEFV
-900 IQESVDNGTEIV
+900 QEMASDSIETV
-912 KKVAAEHGIDPWK
+912 KTVATEHGLDPWNTV
-925 EAQTYANDAYANVPE
+925 QANAPE
-940 GTTML
+940 DTTTL
-945 RDRSVYDPDGILRN
+945 HDRSVYDPEGLLRN

-1137 RKPTLQEEYARAKEA
+1137 RKPTLQEEYARAKQA
-1152 RQEYEGLKPHE
+1152 DQEYARSKNPE
-1163 IPTHPIDVPPTGN
+1163 IWKDRTGERTIN
-1176 KVADYLNDKYACSND
+1176 LAMAEKWA
-1191 HGVGFKFEPLNE
+1191 HQQP
-1203 SDKRVLGIE
+1203 
-1212 EPQQTVVVQQPVQET
+1212 PQQTVVVQQPVQET
-1227 VVVQQQPQVDIY
+1227 VVVQQQPQVDVY
-1239 SDPTLYAQNFGLV
+1239 SDPTLYAQNFGLQ

-1277 DPRDNSVTLVPNDPL
+1277 DPRDGSVTLVPNDPL

-1325 IYDPDKKITR
+1325 IYDPDTKITR

>member
-42 QGGYRLSPN
+42 QGGYRLGRQEFDTFN
-51 DYKIFNEAFKN
+51 RVYDVYREDMNEAFRN
-62 FNAEIRTADSALPD
+62 LPD
-76 EQRTLLR
+76 ESR
-83 NALTEAKNNAERLKD
+83 NALGSALTAVRDAVQQTAPAQPAPENSAAEPASAPKPTPEQDSSAAETAEAPTLDLSVLNKDPKEMTDADRQILQNIINSPYTTETAKASARIL
-98 EAQNNNLSDTQADS
+98 ADGNPLPEQP
-112 ASVNANTASPEPGA
+112 APEQPSPEPGA
-126 AAEPSQAPNA
+126 AAEP
-136 ESAPK
+136 
-141 PDKDILVATGS
+141 I
-152 YEDKYNQAL
+152 
-161 KFLQDQ
+161 
-167 NGFSISLPLGYTK
+167 
-180 EEIQLLDG
+180 
-188 EKSEEISLAERRQ
+188 
-201 IRQAYLDRLKNTSY
+201 
-215 NVFVDGQVYSIT
+215 
-227 APEELS
+227 PEPE
-233 PENIR
+233 PEN
-238 ISDNTGKLLFEG
+238 S
-250 ICTPLRILDPIALE
+250 
-264 SIITGEKKDYNGN
+264 
-277 MVSPAETRE
+277 AE
-286 YKAQDMELYSK
+286 D
-297 IAAMW
+297 
-302 STMYID
+302 
-308 YMRYKHT
+308 
-315 FNAYGAD
+315 
-322 RNDNTKEIAN
+322 
-332 DINKKACEIAAR
+332 
-344 RLAERQG
+344 
-351 FTKKEAVVEL
+351 
-361 LQVMRTMEAAAQDV
+361 
-375 TAVDHYSMDILKE
+375 
-388 VCDKFSENPLA
+388 
-399 DNIDISR
+399 
-406 INTAENRQAALD
+406 RQAALD

-425 PWTYSAGAITPAAIA
+425 PWTYSAGTITPAAIA

-465 KDDKDKSAQLDP
+465 KDDKDKSAQLNP

-507 NEELRQQALNLIADA
+507 NEELRQQGLNLIADA

-575 FTDAAGKPLSEKEAK
+575 FTDAAGKPLSEKEAQK
-590 EQKAAISALARE
+590 QKAAISALARE

-738 IGYNIC
+738 IGYNIY
-744 KNWKNIKK
+744 KNWANINK

-768 MGACATT
+768 IGACATT

-781 IVSGIGTA
+781 IASGIGSA

-795 VSPGMVSS
+795 VSPGMASS

-925 EAQTYANDAYANVPE
+925 EAQAYANDAYANVPE

-1137 RKPTLQEEYARAKEA
+1137 RKPTLQEEYARAKQA
-1152 RQEYEGLKPHE
+1152 DQEYARSKNPE
-1163 IPTHPIDVPPTGN
+1163 IWKDRTGERTIN
-1176 KVADYLNDKYACSND
+1176 LAMAEKWA
-1191 HGVGFKFEPLNE
+1191 HQQP
-1203 SDKRVLGIE
+1203 
-1212 EPQQTVVVQQPVQET
+1212 PQQTVVVQQPVQET
-1227 VVVQQQPQVDIY
+1227 VVVQQQPQVDVY
-1239 SDPTLYAQNFGLV
+1239 SDPTLYAQNFGLQ

-1277 DPRDNSVTLVPNDPL
+1277 DPRDGSVTLVPNDPL

>member
-42 QGGYRLSPN
+42 QGGYRLGRQEFDTFN
-51 DYKIFNEAFKN
+51 RVYDVYREDMNEAFRN
-62 FNAEIRTADSALPD
+62 LPD
-76 EQRTLLR
+76 ESR
-83 NALTEAKNNAERLKD
+83 NALGSALTAVRDAVQQTAPAQPAPENAAEDHQPVPENSAAEPASAPEPTPEQDSSAAETAEAPTLDLSVLNKD
-98 EAQNNNLSDTQADS
+98 PKEMTDADRQILQNIINSPYTTDTAKASARILADGNPLPEQP
-112 ASVNANTASPEPGA
+112 APEQPSPEPGA
-126 AAEPSQAPNA
+126 AAEP
-136 ESAPK
+136 
-141 PDKDILVATGS
+141 I
-152 YEDKYNQAL
+152 
-161 KFLQDQ
+161 
-167 NGFSISLPLGYTK
+167 
-180 EEIQLLDG
+180 
-188 EKSEEISLAERRQ
+188 
-201 IRQAYLDRLKNTSY
+201 
-215 NVFVDGQVYSIT
+215 
-227 APEELS
+227 PEPE
-233 PENIR
+233 PEN
-238 ISDNTGKLLFEG
+238 S
-250 ICTPLRILDPIALE
+250 
-264 SIITGEKKDYNGN
+264 
-277 MVSPAETRE
+277 AE
-286 YKAQDMELYSK
+286 D
-297 IAAMW
+297 
-302 STMYID
+302 
-308 YMRYKHT
+308 
-315 FNAYGAD
+315 
-322 RNDNTKEIAN
+322 
-332 DINKKACEIAAR
+332 
-344 RLAERQG
+344 
-351 FTKKEAVVEL
+351 
-361 LQVMRTMEAAAQDV
+361 
-375 TAVDHYSMDILKE
+375 
-388 VCDKFSENPLA
+388 
-399 DNIDISR
+399 
-406 INTAENRQAALD
+406 RQAALD

-465 KDDKDKSAQLDP
+465 KDDKDKSAQLNP

-575 FTDAAGKPLSEKEAK
+575 FTDAAGKPLSEKETQK
-590 EQKAAISALARE
+590 QKAAISALARE

-655 ANQYLETETF
+655 ANQYLEAETF

-895 HITEL
+895 YITEL

-925 EAQTYANDAYANVPE
+925 EAQAYANDAYANVPE

-1071 SSYNMIQYMASHDLT
+1071 SSYNMIQYMANHDLT

-1137 RKPTLQEEYARAKEA
+1137 RKPTLQEEYARAKQA
-1152 RQEYEGLKPHE
+1152 DQEYARSKNPE
-1163 IPTHPIDVPPTGN
+1163 IWKDRTGERTIN
-1176 KVADYLNDKYACSND
+1176 LAMAEKWA
-1191 HGVGFKFEPLNE
+1191 HQQP
-1203 SDKRVLGIE
+1203 
-1212 EPQQTVVVQQPVQET
+1212 PQQTVVVQQPVQET
-1227 VVVQQQPQVDIY
+1227 VVVQQQPQVDVY
-1239 SDPTLYAQNFGLV
+1239 SDPMLYAQSFGLQ

-1277 DPRDNSVTLVPNDPL
+1277 DPRDGSVTLVPNDPL

-1325 IYDPDKKITR
+1325 IYDPDTKITR

>member
-42 QGGYRLSPN
+42 QGGYRLGRQEFDTLNSAY
-51 DYKIFNEAFKN
+51 DVYREDMNEAFRN
-62 FNAEIRTADSALPD
+62 LPD
-76 EQRTLLR
+76 ESR
-83 NALTEAKNNAERLKD
+83 NALGSALTAVRDAVQQTAPAQPAPENAAEDHQPVPENSAAEPASAPEPTPEQDSSAAETAEAPTLDLSVLNKD
-98 EAQNNNLSDTQADS
+98 PKEMTDADRQILQNIINSPYTTDTAKASARILADGNPLPEQP
-112 ASVNANTASPEPGA
+112 APEQPSPEPGA
-126 AAEPSQAPNA
+126 AAEP
-136 ESAPK
+136 
-141 PDKDILVATGS
+141 I
-152 YEDKYNQAL
+152 
-161 KFLQDQ
+161 
-167 NGFSISLPLGYTK
+167 
-180 EEIQLLDG
+180 
-188 EKSEEISLAERRQ
+188 
-201 IRQAYLDRLKNTSY
+201 
-215 NVFVDGQVYSIT
+215 
-227 APEELS
+227 PEPE
-233 PENIR
+233 PEN
-238 ISDNTGKLLFEG
+238 S
-250 ICTPLRILDPIALE
+250 
-264 SIITGEKKDYNGN
+264 
-277 MVSPAETRE
+277 AE
-286 YKAQDMELYSK
+286 D
-297 IAAMW
+297 
-302 STMYID
+302 
-308 YMRYKHT
+308 
-315 FNAYGAD
+315 
-322 RNDNTKEIAN
+322 
-332 DINKKACEIAAR
+332 
-344 RLAERQG
+344 
-351 FTKKEAVVEL
+351 
-361 LQVMRTMEAAAQDV
+361 
-375 TAVDHYSMDILKE
+375 
-388 VCDKFSENPLA
+388 
-399 DNIDISR
+399 
-406 INTAENRQAALD
+406 RQAALD

-465 KDDKDKSAQLDP
+465 KDDKDKSAQLNP

-575 FTDAAGKPLSEKEAK
+575 FTDAAGKPLSEKETQK
-590 EQKAAISALARE
+590 QKAAISALARE

-655 ANQYLETETF
+655 ANQYLEAETF

-925 EAQTYANDAYANVPE
+925 EAQAYANDAYANVPE

-1071 SSYNMIQYMASHDLT
+1071 SSYNMIQYMANHDLT

-1137 RKPTLQEEYARAKEA
+1137 RKPTLQEEYARAKQA
-1152 RQEYEGLKPHE
+1152 DQEYARSKNPE
-1163 IPTHPIDVPPTGN
+1163 IWKDRTGERTIN
-1176 KVADYLNDKYACSND
+1176 LAMAEKWA
-1191 HGVGFKFEPLNE
+1191 HQQP
-1203 SDKRVLGIE
+1203 
-1212 EPQQTVVVQQPVQET
+1212 PQQTVVVQQPVQET
-1227 VVVQQQPQVDIY
+1227 VVVQQQPQVDVY
-1239 SDPTLYAQNFGLV
+1239 SDPTLYAQNFGLQ

>member
-42 QGGYRLSPN
+42 QGGYRLGRQEFDTLNSAY
-51 DYKIFNEAFKN
+51 DVYREDMNEAFRN
-62 FNAEIRTADSALPD
+62 LPD
-76 EQRTLLR
+76 ESR
-83 NALTEAKNNAERLKD
+83 NALGSALTAVRDAVQQTAPAQPAPENAAAEPASAPEPTAEQDSSPASAAETAEAPTLDLSVLNKDPKEMTDADRQILQNIINSPYTTETAKASARIL
-98 EAQNNNLSDTQADS
+98 ADGNPLPEQP
-112 ASVNANTASPEPGA
+112 APEQPSPEPGA
-126 AAEPSQAPNA
+126 AAEP
-136 ESAPK
+136 
-141 PDKDILVATGS
+141 I
-152 YEDKYNQAL
+152 
-161 KFLQDQ
+161 
-167 NGFSISLPLGYTK
+167 
-180 EEIQLLDG
+180 
-188 EKSEEISLAERRQ
+188 
-201 IRQAYLDRLKNTSY
+201 
-215 NVFVDGQVYSIT
+215 
-227 APEELS
+227 PEPE
-233 PENIR
+233 PEN
-238 ISDNTGKLLFEG
+238 S
-250 ICTPLRILDPIALE
+250 
-264 SIITGEKKDYNGN
+264 
-277 MVSPAETRE
+277 AE
-286 YKAQDMELYSK
+286 D
-297 IAAMW
+297 
-302 STMYID
+302 
-308 YMRYKHT
+308 
-315 FNAYGAD
+315 
-322 RNDNTKEIAN
+322 
-332 DINKKACEIAAR
+332 
-344 RLAERQG
+344 
-351 FTKKEAVVEL
+351 
-361 LQVMRTMEAAAQDV
+361 
-375 TAVDHYSMDILKE
+375 
-388 VCDKFSENPLA
+388 
-399 DNIDISR
+399 
-406 INTAENRQAALD
+406 RQAALD

-465 KDDKDKSAQLDP
+465 KDDKDKSAQLNP

-542 ANYDKAHAGLKDKD
+542 AKYDKVYADLTDRNLFTSKAKD

-575 FTDAAGKPLSEKEAK
+575 FTDAAGKPLSEKEAQK
-590 EQKAAISALARE
+590 QKAAISALARE

-694 KRYGKKY
+694 ERYGKKY

-925 EAQTYANDAYANVPE
+925 EAQAYANDAYANVPE

>member
-42 QGGYRLSPN
+42 QSGYRLGRQEFDTFN
-51 DYKIFNEAFKN
+51 RVYDVYREDMNEAFRN
-62 FNAEIRTADSALPD
+62 LPD
-76 EQRTLLR
+76 ESR
-83 NALTEAKNNAERLKD
+83 NALGSALTAVRDAVLQTAPAQPAPENAAAEPTAEQDSSPAETAEAPTLDLSVLNKD
-98 EAQNNNLSDTQADS
+98 PKEMTDADRQILQNIINSPYTTDTAKASARILADGNPLPEQP
-112 ASVNANTASPEPGA
+112 APEQPSPEPGA
-126 AAEPSQAPNA
+126 AAEP
-136 ESAPK
+136 
-141 PDKDILVATGS
+141 I
-152 YEDKYNQAL
+152 
-161 KFLQDQ
+161 
-167 NGFSISLPLGYTK
+167 
-180 EEIQLLDG
+180 
-188 EKSEEISLAERRQ
+188 
-201 IRQAYLDRLKNTSY
+201 
-215 NVFVDGQVYSIT
+215 
-227 APEELS
+227 PEPE
-233 PENIR
+233 PEN
-238 ISDNTGKLLFEG
+238 S
-250 ICTPLRILDPIALE
+250 
-264 SIITGEKKDYNGN
+264 
-277 MVSPAETRE
+277 AE
-286 YKAQDMELYSK
+286 D
-297 IAAMW
+297 
-302 STMYID
+302 
-308 YMRYKHT
+308 
-315 FNAYGAD
+315 
-322 RNDNTKEIAN
+322 
-332 DINKKACEIAAR
+332 
-344 RLAERQG
+344 
-351 FTKKEAVVEL
+351 
-361 LQVMRTMEAAAQDV
+361 
-375 TAVDHYSMDILKE
+375 
-388 VCDKFSENPLA
+388 
-399 DNIDISR
+399 
-406 INTAENRQAALD
+406 RQAALD

-465 KDDKDKSAQLDP
+465 KDDKDKSTQLNP

-497 SYRLLCLQCG
+497 SYRLLCLQCS

-575 FTDAAGKPLSEKEAK
+575 FTDAAGKPLSEKETQK
-590 EQKAAISALARE
+590 QKAAISALARE

-610 QGSYTPEELEQ
+610 QDSYTPEELEQ

-861 QKALQVKIKNNKKE
+861 QKALQVKIKNNQKE

-895 HITEL
+895 HITAFV
-900 IQESVDNGTEIV
+900 QEEANNAVETV
-912 KKVAAEHGIDPWK
+912 KAVAAEHGIDPWK
-925 EAQTYANDAYANVPE
+925 EAQAYANDAYANVPE

-1071 SSYNMIQYMASHDLT
+1071 SSYNMIQYMANHDLT

-1137 RKPTLQEEYARAKEA
+1137 RKPTLQEEYARAKQA
-1152 RQEYEGLKPHE
+1152 DQEYARSKNPE
-1163 IPTHPIDVPPTGN
+1163 IWKDRT
-1176 KVADYLNDKYACSND
+1176 
-1191 HGVGFKFEPLNE
+1191 
-1203 SDKRVLGIE
+1203 E
-1212 EPQQTVVVQQPVQET
+1212 ERTINLAMAEKWAHQQPPQQTVVVQQPVQET
-1227 VVVQQQPQVDIY
+1227 VVVQQQPQVDVY
-1239 SDPTLYAQNFGLV
+1239 SDPMLYAQSFGLQ

-1277 DPRDNSVTLVPNDPL
+1277 DPRDGSVTLVPNDPL

-1325 IYDPDKKITR
+1325 IYDPDTKITR

>member
-42 QGGYRLSPN
+42 QGGYRLGRQEFDTFN
-51 DYKIFNEAFKN
+51 RVYDVYREDMNEAFRN
-62 FNAEIRTADSALPD
+62 LPD
-76 EQRTLLR
+76 ESR
-83 NALTEAKNNAERLKD
+83 NALGSALTAVRDASGQEAPSAQPETENAAEDHQPAPENATAEPASAPEPTPEQDSSPASAAETAEAPTLDLSVLNKDPKEMTDADRQILQNIINSPYTTETAKANARIL
-98 EAQNNNLSDTQADS
+98 ADGNPLPEQP
-112 ASVNANTASPEPGA
+112 APEHPSPEPGA
-126 AAEPSQAPNA
+126 TAEP
-136 ESAPK
+136 
-141 PDKDILVATGS
+141 I
-152 YEDKYNQAL
+152 
-161 KFLQDQ
+161 
-167 NGFSISLPLGYTK
+167 
-180 EEIQLLDG
+180 
-188 EKSEEISLAERRQ
+188 
-201 IRQAYLDRLKNTSY
+201 
-215 NVFVDGQVYSIT
+215 
-227 APEELS
+227 PEPE
-233 PENIR
+233 PEN
-238 ISDNTGKLLFEG
+238 S
-250 ICTPLRILDPIALE
+250 
-264 SIITGEKKDYNGN
+264 
-277 MVSPAETRE
+277 AE
-286 YKAQDMELYSK
+286 D
-297 IAAMW
+297 
-302 STMYID
+302 
-308 YMRYKHT
+308 
-315 FNAYGAD
+315 
-322 RNDNTKEIAN
+322 
-332 DINKKACEIAAR
+332 
-344 RLAERQG
+344 
-351 FTKKEAVVEL
+351 
-361 LQVMRTMEAAAQDV
+361 
-375 TAVDHYSMDILKE
+375 
-388 VCDKFSENPLA
+388 
-399 DNIDISR
+399 
-406 INTAENRQAALD
+406 RQAALD

-575 FTDAAGKPLSEKEAK
+575 FTDAAGKPLSEKETQK
-590 EQKAAISALARE
+590 QKAAISALARE

-694 KRYGKKY
+694 ERYGKKY
-701 VYAKQALKFVGKI
+701 IYAKQALKFVGKI

-795 VSPGMVSS
+795 VSPGMASS

-895 HITEL
+895 HITAFV
-900 IQESVDNGTEIV
+900 QEEANNAVETV
-912 KKVAAEHGIDPWK
+912 KAVAAEHGIDPWK
-925 EAQTYANDAYANVPE
+925 EAQAYANDAYANVPE

-1051 MAPHALQQVLQLEGL
+1051 MAPHALQQVLQFEGL

-1071 SSYNMIQYMASHDLT
+1071 SSYNMIQYMANHDLT

-1137 RKPTLQEEYARAKEA
+1137 RKPTLQEEYARAKQA
-1152 RQEYEGLKPHE
+1152 DQEYARSKNPE
-1163 IPTHPIDVPPTGN
+1163 IWKDRTGERTINLAMAEKWTHQQP
-1176 KVADYLNDKYACSND
+1176 
-1191 HGVGFKFEPLNE
+1191 
-1203 SDKRVLGIE
+1203 
-1212 EPQQTVVVQQPVQET
+1212 PQQTVVVQQPVQET
-1227 VVVQQQPQVDIY
+1227 VVVQQQPQVDVY
-1239 SDPTLYAQNFGLV
+1239 SDPMLYAQSFGLQ

-1277 DPRDNSVTLVPNDPL
+1277 DPRDGSVTLVPNDPL

-1325 IYDPDKKITR
+1325 IYDPDTKITR

>member
-42 QGGYRLSPN
+42 QGGYRLGRQEFDTFN
-51 DYKIFNEAFKN
+51 RVYDVYREDMNEAFRN
-62 FNAEIRTADSALPD
+62 LPD
-76 EQRTLLR
+76 ESR
-83 NALTEAKNNAERLKD
+83 NALGSALTAVRDAVQQTAPAQPAPENAAAEPASAPEPTAEQDSSPASAAETAEAPTLDLSVLNKDPKEMTDADRQILQNIINSPYTTETAKASARIL
-98 EAQNNNLSDTQADS
+98 ADGNPLPEQP
-112 ASVNANTASPEPGA
+112 APEQPSPEPGA
-126 AAEPSQAPNA
+126 AAEP
-136 ESAPK
+136 
-141 PDKDILVATGS
+141 I
-152 YEDKYNQAL
+152 
-161 KFLQDQ
+161 
-167 NGFSISLPLGYTK
+167 
-180 EEIQLLDG
+180 
-188 EKSEEISLAERRQ
+188 
-201 IRQAYLDRLKNTSY
+201 
-215 NVFVDGQVYSIT
+215 
-227 APEELS
+227 PEPE
-233 PENIR
+233 PEN
-238 ISDNTGKLLFEG
+238 S
-250 ICTPLRILDPIALE
+250 
-264 SIITGEKKDYNGN
+264 
-277 MVSPAETRE
+277 AE
-286 YKAQDMELYSK
+286 D
-297 IAAMW
+297 
-302 STMYID
+302 
-308 YMRYKHT
+308 
-315 FNAYGAD
+315 
-322 RNDNTKEIAN
+322 
-332 DINKKACEIAAR
+332 
-344 RLAERQG
+344 
-351 FTKKEAVVEL
+351 
-361 LQVMRTMEAAAQDV
+361 
-375 TAVDHYSMDILKE
+375 
-388 VCDKFSENPLA
+388 
-399 DNIDISR
+399 
-406 INTAENRQAALD
+406 RQAALD

-465 KDDKDKSAQLDP
+465 KDDKDKSAQLNP

-575 FTDAAGKPLSEKEAK
+575 FTDAAGKPLSEKETQK
-590 EQKAAISALARE
+590 QKAAISALARE

-655 ANQYLETETF
+655 ANQYLEAETF

-738 IGYNIC
+738 IGYNIY
-744 KNWKNIKK
+744 KNWTNINK

-768 MGACATT
+768 IGACATT

-925 EAQTYANDAYANVPE
+925 EAQAYANDAYANVPE

-1071 SSYNMIQYMASHDLT
+1071 SSYNMIQYMANHDLT

-1115 APAHDPFANADQDR
+1115 APAHAPFANADQDR
-1129 LRAGPDEI
+1129 LHAGPDEI
-1137 RKPTLQEEYARAKEA
+1137 RKPTLQEEYARAKQA
-1152 RQEYEGLKPHE
+1152 DQEYARSKNPE
-1163 IPTHPIDVPPTGN
+1163 IWKDRTGERTINLAMAEKWTHQQP
-1176 KVADYLNDKYACSND
+1176 
-1191 HGVGFKFEPLNE
+1191 
-1203 SDKRVLGIE
+1203 
-1212 EPQQTVVVQQPVQET
+1212 PQQTVVVQQPPVQET
-1227 VVVQQQPQVDIY
+1227 VVVQQQPQVDVY
-1239 SDPTLYAQNFGLV
+1239 SDPMLYAQSFGLQ

-1277 DPRDNSVTLVPNDPL
+1277 DPRDGSVTLVPNDPL

-1325 IYDPDKKITR
+1325 IYDPDTKITR
-1335 CFGSGYITHNNT
+1335 CYGSGYITHNNT
-1347 INKVIAGINTAGA
+1347 INKLIAGINTAGA
-1360 VLNTINWIREGR
+1360 VLNTINYFRNGR

>member
-1 MAKNDTKTIF
+1 
-11 NVLSAK
+11 
-17 ARKKEITNTDRKEV
+17 
-31 RQAVAD
+31 
-37 LAAEI
+37 
-42 QGGYRLSPN
+42 
-51 DYKIFNEAFKN
+51 
-62 FNAEIRTADSALPD
+62 
-76 EQRTLLR
+76 
-83 NALTEAKNNAERLKD
+83 
-98 EAQNNNLSDTQADS
+98 
-112 ASVNANTASPEPGA
+112 
-126 AAEPSQAPNA
+126 
-136 ESAPK
+136 
-141 PDKDILVATGS
+141 
-152 YEDKYNQAL
+152 
-161 KFLQDQ
+161 
-167 NGFSISLPLGYTK
+167 
-180 EEIQLLDG
+180 
-188 EKSEEISLAERRQ
+188 
-201 IRQAYLDRLKNTSY
+201 
-215 NVFVDGQVYSIT
+215 
-227 APEELS
+227 
-233 PENIR
+233 
-238 ISDNTGKLLFEG
+238 
-250 ICTPLRILDPIALE
+250 
-264 SIITGEKKDYNGN
+264 
-277 MVSPAETRE
+277 
-286 YKAQDMELYSK
+286 
-297 IAAMW
+297 
-302 STMYID
+302 
-308 YMRYKHT
+308 
-315 FNAYGAD
+315 
-322 RNDNTKEIAN
+322 
-332 DINKKACEIAAR
+332 
-344 RLAERQG
+344 
-351 FTKKEAVVEL
+351 
-361 LQVMRTMEAAAQDV
+361 
-375 TAVDHYSMDILKE
+375 
-388 VCDKFSENPLA
+388 
-399 DNIDISR
+399 
-406 INTAENRQAALD
+406 
-418 SITTEKK
+418 
-425 PWTYSAGAITPAAIA
+425 
-440 AAMAS
+440 
-445 NEPDKAL
+445 
-452 SNIDDLVAAQAYY
+452 
-465 KDDKDKSAQLDP
+465 
-477 IVENRLKNLS
+477 
-487 LSDITPANAE
+487 
-497 SYRLLCLQCG
+497 
-507 NEELRQQALNLIADA
+507 
-522 IIQYDKEHFGS
+522 
-533 FRPNTEELA
+533 
-542 ANYDKAHAGLKDKD
+542 
-556 PFACKHDPDK
+556 
-566 DTIDLGSVE
+566 
-575 FTDAAGKPLSEKEAK
+575 
-590 EQKAAISALARE
+590 
-602 MAAQRLAK
+602 
-610 QGSYTPEELEQ
+610 
-621 AYKDAAAEIVWGS
+621 
-634 QPKYGKNGKPQVDK
+634 
-648 DALASTI
+648 
-655 ANQYLETETF
+655 
-665 KDRCKQKFKDN
+665 
-676 PLVKK
+676 
-681 VSNNVEKIDKKLE
+681 
-694 KRYGKKY
+694 
-701 VYAKQALKFVGKI
+701 
-714 SGSVAKNAAIY
+714 
-725 GAAGL
+725 
-730 IPGGTAVV
+730 
-738 IGYNIC
+738 
-744 KNWKNIKK
+744 
-752 QLKDPNAS
+752 
-760 TAKKCAMV
+760 
-768 MGACATT
+768 
-775 ALSGLG
+775 
-781 IVSGIGTA
+781 
-789 AEAINT
+789 
-795 VSPGMVSS
+795 
-803 AANFMGQLGTYG
+803 
-815 RMGISAAATMLPN
+815 MLPN

-925 EAQTYANDAYANVPE
+925 EAQAYANDAYANVPE

-1137 RKPTLQEEYARAKEA
+1137 RKPTLQEEYARAKQA
-1152 RQEYEGLKPHE
+1152 DQEYARSKNPE
-1163 IPTHPIDVPPTGN
+1163 IWKDRTGERTIN
-1176 KVADYLNDKYACSND
+1176 LAMAEKWA
-1191 HGVGFKFEPLNE
+1191 HQQP
-1203 SDKRVLGIE
+1203 
-1212 EPQQTVVVQQPVQET
+1212 PQQTVVVQQPVQET

-1325 IYDPDKKITR
+1325 IYDPDTKITR

>member
-42 QGGYRLSPN
+42 QGGYRLGRQEFDTFN
-51 DYKIFNEAFKN
+51 RVYDVYREDMNEAFRN
-62 FNAEIRTADSALPD
+62 LPD
-76 EQRTLLR
+76 ESR
-83 NALTEAKNNAERLKD
+83 NALGSALTAVRDAVQQTAPAQPAPENAAAEPASAPEPTPEQDSSAAETAEAPTLDLSVLNKDPKEMTDADRQILQNIINSPYTTETAKASAKIL
-98 EAQNNNLSDTQADS
+98 ADGNPLPEQP
-112 ASVNANTASPEPGA
+112 APEQPSPEPGA
-126 AAEPSQAPNA
+126 AAEP
-136 ESAPK
+136 
-141 PDKDILVATGS
+141 I
-152 YEDKYNQAL
+152 
-161 KFLQDQ
+161 
-167 NGFSISLPLGYTK
+167 
-180 EEIQLLDG
+180 
-188 EKSEEISLAERRQ
+188 
-201 IRQAYLDRLKNTSY
+201 
-215 NVFVDGQVYSIT
+215 
-227 APEELS
+227 PEPE
-233 PENIR
+233 PEN
-238 ISDNTGKLLFEG
+238 S
-250 ICTPLRILDPIALE
+250 
-264 SIITGEKKDYNGN
+264 
-277 MVSPAETRE
+277 
-286 YKAQDMELYSK
+286 
-297 IAAMW
+297 
-302 STMYID
+302 
-308 YMRYKHT
+308 
-315 FNAYGAD
+315 
-322 RNDNTKEIAN
+322 
-332 DINKKACEIAAR
+332 
-344 RLAERQG
+344 
-351 FTKKEAVVEL
+351 
-361 LQVMRTMEAAAQDV
+361 
-375 TAVDHYSMDILKE
+375 
-388 VCDKFSENPLA
+388 
-399 DNIDISR
+399 
-406 INTAENRQAALD
+406 AENRQAALD

-507 NEELRQQALNLIADA
+507 NEELRQQGLNLIADA

-795 VSPGMVSS
+795 VSPGMASS

-895 HITEL
+895 HITAFV
-900 IQESVDNGTEIV
+900 QEEANNAVETV
-912 KKVAAEHGIDPWK
+912 KAVAAEHGIDPWK
-925 EAQTYANDAYANVPE
+925 EAQAYANDAYANVPE

-1071 SSYNMIQYMASHDLT
+1071 SSYNMIQYMANHDLT

-1137 RKPTLQEEYARAKEA
+1137 RKPTLQEEYARAKQA
-1152 RQEYEGLKPHE
+1152 DQEYARSKNPE
-1163 IPTHPIDVPPTGN
+1163 IWKDRTGERTINLAMAEKWTHQQP
-1176 KVADYLNDKYACSND
+1176 
-1191 HGVGFKFEPLNE
+1191 
-1203 SDKRVLGIE
+1203 
-1212 EPQQTVVVQQPVQET
+1212 PQQTVVVQQPVQET

-1360 VLNTINWIREGR
+1360 VLNTISWIRGGR
-1372 G
+1372 A

>member
-37 LAAEI
+37 LATEI
-42 QGGYRLSPN
+42 QGGYRLGRQEFDTFN
-51 DYKIFNEAFKN
+51 RVYDVYREDMNEAFRN
-62 FNAEIRTADSALPD
+62 LPD
-76 EQRTLLR
+76 ESR
-83 NALTEAKNNAERLKD
+83 NALGSALTAVRDAVQQTAPAQPAPENSAAEPASAPEPTPEQDSSAAETAEAPTLDLSVLNKDPKEMTDADRQILQNIINSPYTTETAKASARIL
-98 EAQNNNLSDTQADS
+98 ADGNPLPEQP
-112 ASVNANTASPEPGA
+112 APEQPSPEPGA
-126 AAEPSQAPNA
+126 AAEP
-136 ESAPK
+136 
-141 PDKDILVATGS
+141 I
-152 YEDKYNQAL
+152 
-161 KFLQDQ
+161 
-167 NGFSISLPLGYTK
+167 
-180 EEIQLLDG
+180 
-188 EKSEEISLAERRQ
+188 
-201 IRQAYLDRLKNTSY
+201 
-215 NVFVDGQVYSIT
+215 
-227 APEELS
+227 PE
-233 PENIR
+233 PEN
-238 ISDNTGKLLFEG
+238 S
-250 ICTPLRILDPIALE
+250 
-264 SIITGEKKDYNGN
+264 
-277 MVSPAETRE
+277 AE
-286 YKAQDMELYSK
+286 D
-297 IAAMW
+297 
-302 STMYID
+302 
-308 YMRYKHT
+308 
-315 FNAYGAD
+315 
-322 RNDNTKEIAN
+322 
-332 DINKKACEIAAR
+332 
-344 RLAERQG
+344 
-351 FTKKEAVVEL
+351 
-361 LQVMRTMEAAAQDV
+361 
-375 TAVDHYSMDILKE
+375 
-388 VCDKFSENPLA
+388 
-399 DNIDISR
+399 
-406 INTAENRQAALD
+406 RQAALD

-487 LSDITPANAE
+487 LSDITPTNAE

-507 NEELRQQALNLIADA
+507 NEELRQQGLNLIADA

-575 FTDAAGKPLSEKEAK
+575 FTDAAGKPLNEKEAK

-655 ANQYLETETF
+655 ANQYLEAETF

-925 EAQTYANDAYANVPE
+925 EAQAYANDAYANVPE

-1137 RKPTLQEEYARAKEA
+1137 RKPTLQEEYARAKQA
-1152 RQEYEGLKPHE
+1152 DQEYARSKNPE
-1163 IPTHPIDVPPTGN
+1163 IWKDRTGERTIN
-1176 KVADYLNDKYACSND
+1176 LAMAEKWA
-1191 HGVGFKFEPLNE
+1191 HQQP
-1203 SDKRVLGIE
+1203 
-1212 EPQQTVVVQQPVQET
+1212 PQQTVVVQQPVQET
-1227 VVVQQQPQVDIY
+1227 VVVQQQPQVDVY

-1360 VLNTINWIREGR
+1360 VLNTISWIREGR
-1372 G
+1372 A

>member
-42 QGGYRLSPN
+42 QGGYRLGRQEFDTFN
-51 DYKIFNEAFKN
+51 RVYDVYREDMNEAFRN
-62 FNAEIRTADSALPD
+62 LPD
-76 EQRTLLR
+76 ESR
-83 NALTEAKNNAERLKD
+83 NALGSALTAVRDAVQQTAPAQPAPENAAAEPASAPEPTAEQDSSPASAAETAEAPTLDLSVLNKDPKEMTDADRQILQNIINSPYTTETAKASARIL
-98 EAQNNNLSDTQADS
+98 ADGNPLPEQP
-112 ASVNANTASPEPGA
+112 APEQPSPEPGA
-126 AAEPSQAPNA
+126 AAEP
-136 ESAPK
+136 
-141 PDKDILVATGS
+141 I
-152 YEDKYNQAL
+152 
-161 KFLQDQ
+161 
-167 NGFSISLPLGYTK
+167 
-180 EEIQLLDG
+180 
-188 EKSEEISLAERRQ
+188 
-201 IRQAYLDRLKNTSY
+201 
-215 NVFVDGQVYSIT
+215 
-227 APEELS
+227 PE
-233 PENIR
+233 PEN
-238 ISDNTGKLLFEG
+238 S
-250 ICTPLRILDPIALE
+250 
-264 SIITGEKKDYNGN
+264 
-277 MVSPAETRE
+277 AE
-286 YKAQDMELYSK
+286 D
-297 IAAMW
+297 
-302 STMYID
+302 
-308 YMRYKHT
+308 
-315 FNAYGAD
+315 
-322 RNDNTKEIAN
+322 
-332 DINKKACEIAAR
+332 
-344 RLAERQG
+344 
-351 FTKKEAVVEL
+351 
-361 LQVMRTMEAAAQDV
+361 
-375 TAVDHYSMDILKE
+375 
-388 VCDKFSENPLA
+388 
-399 DNIDISR
+399 
-406 INTAENRQAALD
+406 RQAALD

-452 SNIDDLVAAQAYY
+452 SNIDDLIAAQAYY
-465 KDDKDKSAQLDP
+465 KDDKDKSVQLDP

-575 FTDAAGKPLSEKEAK
+575 FTDAAGKPLSEKETQK
-590 EQKAAISALARE
+590 QKAAISALARE

-655 ANQYLETETF
+655 ANQYLEAETF

-694 KRYGKKY
+694 ERYGKKY

-795 VSPGMVSS
+795 VSPGMASS

-895 HITEL
+895 HITAFV
-900 IQESVDNGTEIV
+900 QEEANNAVETV
-912 KKVAAEHGIDPWK
+912 KAVAAEHGIDPWK
-925 EAQTYANDAYANVPE
+925 EAQAYANDAYANVPE

-1071 SSYNMIQYMASHDLT
+1071 SSYNMIQYMANHDLT

-1137 RKPTLQEEYARAKEA
+1137 RKPTLQEEYARAKQA
-1152 RQEYEGLKPHE
+1152 DQEYARSKNPE
-1163 IPTHPIDVPPTGN
+1163 IWKDRTGERTINLAMAEKWTHQQP
-1176 KVADYLNDKYACSND
+1176 
-1191 HGVGFKFEPLNE
+1191 
-1203 SDKRVLGIE
+1203 
-1212 EPQQTVVVQQPVQET
+1212 PQQTVVVQQPVQET
-1227 VVVQQQPQVDIY
+1227 VVVQQQPQVDVY
-1239 SDPTLYAQNFGLV
+1239 SDPMLYAQSFGLQ

-1277 DPRDNSVTLVPNDPL
+1277 DPRDGSVTLVPNDPL

-1325 IYDPDKKITR
+1325 IYDPDTKITR

>member
-42 QGGYRLSPN
+42 QGGYRLGRQEFDTFN
-51 DYKIFNEAFKN
+51 RVYDVYREDMNEAFRN
-62 FNAEIRTADSALPD
+62 LPD
-76 EQRTLLR
+76 ESR
-83 NALTEAKNNAERLKD
+83 NALGSALTAVRDAVQQTAPAQPVPENAAAEPASAPEPTAEQDSSPASAAETAEAPTLDLSVLNKDPKEMTDADRQILQNIINSPYTTETAKASARIL
-98 EAQNNNLSDTQADS
+98 ADGNPLPEQP
-112 ASVNANTASPEPGA
+112 APEQPSPEPGA
-126 AAEPSQAPNA
+126 AAEP
-136 ESAPK
+136 
-141 PDKDILVATGS
+141 I
-152 YEDKYNQAL
+152 
-161 KFLQDQ
+161 
-167 NGFSISLPLGYTK
+167 
-180 EEIQLLDG
+180 
-188 EKSEEISLAERRQ
+188 
-201 IRQAYLDRLKNTSY
+201 
-215 NVFVDGQVYSIT
+215 
-227 APEELS
+227 PEPE
-233 PENIR
+233 PEN
-238 ISDNTGKLLFEG
+238 S
-250 ICTPLRILDPIALE
+250 
-264 SIITGEKKDYNGN
+264 
-277 MVSPAETRE
+277 AE
-286 YKAQDMELYSK
+286 D
-297 IAAMW
+297 
-302 STMYID
+302 
-308 YMRYKHT
+308 
-315 FNAYGAD
+315 
-322 RNDNTKEIAN
+322 
-332 DINKKACEIAAR
+332 
-344 RLAERQG
+344 
-351 FTKKEAVVEL
+351 
-361 LQVMRTMEAAAQDV
+361 
-375 TAVDHYSMDILKE
+375 
-388 VCDKFSENPLA
+388 
-399 DNIDISR
+399 
-406 INTAENRQAALD
+406 RQAALD

-542 ANYDKAHAGLKDKD
+542 ANYDKAHAGLKAKD

-575 FTDAAGKPLSEKEAK
+575 FTDAAGKPLSEKEAQK
-590 EQKAAISALARE
+590 QKAAISALARE

-655 ANQYLETETF
+655 ANQYLEAETF

-694 KRYGKKY
+694 ERYGKKY

-738 IGYNIC
+738 IGYNIY
-744 KNWKNIKK
+744 KNWANIKK

-895 HITEL
+895 YITEL

-925 EAQTYANDAYANVPE
+925 EAQAYANDAYANVPE

-1071 SSYNMIQYMASHDLT
+1071 SSYNMIQYMANHDLT

-1137 RKPTLQEEYARAKEA
+1137 RKPTLQEEYARAKQA
-1152 RQEYEGLKPHE
+1152 DQEYARSKNPE
-1163 IPTHPIDVPPTGN
+1163 IWKDRTGERTIN
-1176 KVADYLNDKYACSND
+1176 LAMAEKWA
-1191 HGVGFKFEPLNE
+1191 HQQP
-1203 SDKRVLGIE
+1203 
-1212 EPQQTVVVQQPVQET
+1212 PQQTVVVQQPVQET
-1227 VVVQQQPQVDIY
+1227 VVVQQQPQVDVY

>member
-42 QGGYRLSPN
+42 QGGYRLGRQEFDTFN
-51 DYKIFNEAFKN
+51 RVYDVYRKDMNEAFRN
-62 FNAEIRTADSALPD
+62 LPD
-76 EQRTLLR
+76 ESR
-83 NALTEAKNNAERLKD
+83 NALGSALTAVRDAVQQTAPAQPAPENAAEDHQPVPENSAAEPASAPEPTAEQDSSPASAAETAEAPTLDLSVLNKDPKEMTDADRQILQNIINSPYTTETAKASARIL
-98 EAQNNNLSDTQADS
+98 ADGNPLPEQP
-112 ASVNANTASPEPGA
+112 APEQPSPEPGA
-126 AAEPSQAPNA
+126 AAEP
-136 ESAPK
+136 
-141 PDKDILVATGS
+141 I
-152 YEDKYNQAL
+152 
-161 KFLQDQ
+161 
-167 NGFSISLPLGYTK
+167 
-180 EEIQLLDG
+180 
-188 EKSEEISLAERRQ
+188 
-201 IRQAYLDRLKNTSY
+201 
-215 NVFVDGQVYSIT
+215 
-227 APEELS
+227 PE
-233 PENIR
+233 PEN
-238 ISDNTGKLLFEG
+238 S
-250 ICTPLRILDPIALE
+250 
-264 SIITGEKKDYNGN
+264 
-277 MVSPAETRE
+277 AE
-286 YKAQDMELYSK
+286 D
-297 IAAMW
+297 
-302 STMYID
+302 
-308 YMRYKHT
+308 
-315 FNAYGAD
+315 
-322 RNDNTKEIAN
+322 
-332 DINKKACEIAAR
+332 
-344 RLAERQG
+344 
-351 FTKKEAVVEL
+351 
-361 LQVMRTMEAAAQDV
+361 
-375 TAVDHYSMDILKE
+375 
-388 VCDKFSENPLA
+388 
-399 DNIDISR
+399 
-406 INTAENRQAALD
+406 RQAALD

-507 NEELRQQALNLIADA
+507 NEELRQQGLNLIADA

-542 ANYDKAHAGLKDKD
+542 AKYDKVYADLTDRNLFTSKAKD

-738 IGYNIC
+738 IGYNIY
-744 KNWKNIKK
+744 KNWTNINK

-768 MGACATT
+768 IGACATT

-781 IVSGIGTA
+781 IASSIGSA

-795 VSPGMVSS
+795 VSPGMASS

-895 HITEL
+895 HITAFV
-900 IQESVDNGTEIV
+900 QEEANNAVETV
-912 KKVAAEHGIDPWK
+912 KAVAAEHGIDPWK
-925 EAQTYANDAYANVPE
+925 EAQAYANDAYANVPE

-1115 APAHDPFANADQDR
+1115 APAHDSFANADQDR

-1137 RKPTLQEEYARAKEA
+1137 RKPTLQEEYARAKQA
-1152 RQEYEGLKPHE
+1152 DQEYARSKNPE
-1163 IPTHPIDVPPTGN
+1163 IWKDRTGERTINLAMAEKWTHQQP
-1176 KVADYLNDKYACSND
+1176 
-1191 HGVGFKFEPLNE
+1191 
-1203 SDKRVLGIE
+1203 
-1212 EPQQTVVVQQPVQET
+1212 PQQTVVVQQPVQET
-1227 VVVQQQPQVDIY
+1227 VVVQQQPQVDVY
-1239 SDPTLYAQNFGLV
+1239 SDPMLYAQSFGLQ

-1277 DPRDNSVTLVPNDPL
+1277 DPRDGSVTLVPNDPL

-1325 IYDPDKKITR
+1325 IYDPDTKITR

>member
-42 QGGYRLSPN
+42 QGGYRLGRQEFDTLNSAY
-51 DYKIFNEAFKN
+51 DVYREDMNEAFRN
-62 FNAEIRTADSALPD
+62 LPD
-76 EQRTLLR
+76 ESR
-83 NALTEAKNNAERLKD
+83 NALGSALTAVRDAVQQTAPAQPAPENAAEDHQPVPENSAAEPASAPEPTPEQDSSAAETAEAPTLDLSVLNKD
-98 EAQNNNLSDTQADS
+98 PKEMTDADRQILQNIINSPYTTDTAKASARILADGNPLPEQP
-112 ASVNANTASPEPGA
+112 APEQPSPEPGA
-126 AAEPSQAPNA
+126 AAEP
-136 ESAPK
+136 
-141 PDKDILVATGS
+141 I
-152 YEDKYNQAL
+152 
-161 KFLQDQ
+161 
-167 NGFSISLPLGYTK
+167 
-180 EEIQLLDG
+180 
-188 EKSEEISLAERRQ
+188 
-201 IRQAYLDRLKNTSY
+201 
-215 NVFVDGQVYSIT
+215 
-227 APEELS
+227 PEPE
-233 PENIR
+233 PEN
-238 ISDNTGKLLFEG
+238 S
-250 ICTPLRILDPIALE
+250 
-264 SIITGEKKDYNGN
+264 
-277 MVSPAETRE
+277 AE
-286 YKAQDMELYSK
+286 D
-297 IAAMW
+297 
-302 STMYID
+302 
-308 YMRYKHT
+308 
-315 FNAYGAD
+315 
-322 RNDNTKEIAN
+322 
-332 DINKKACEIAAR
+332 
-344 RLAERQG
+344 
-351 FTKKEAVVEL
+351 
-361 LQVMRTMEAAAQDV
+361 
-375 TAVDHYSMDILKE
+375 
-388 VCDKFSENPLA
+388 
-399 DNIDISR
+399 
-406 INTAENRQAALD
+406 RQAALD

-465 KDDKDKSAQLDP
+465 KDDKDKSAQLNP

-542 ANYDKAHAGLKDKD
+542 ANYDKAHAGLKAKD

-575 FTDAAGKPLSEKEAK
+575 FTDAAGKPLSEKEAQK
-590 EQKAAISALARE
+590 QKAAISALARE

-655 ANQYLETETF
+655 ANQYLEAETF

-895 HITEL
+895 YITEL

-925 EAQTYANDAYANVPE
+925 EAQAYANDAYANVPE

-1071 SSYNMIQYMASHDLT
+1071 SSYNMIQYMANHDLT

-1137 RKPTLQEEYARAKEA
+1137 RKPTLQEEYARAKQA
-1152 RQEYEGLKPHE
+1152 DQEYARSKNPE
-1163 IPTHPIDVPPTGN
+1163 IWKDRTGERTIN
-1176 KVADYLNDKYACSND
+1176 LAMAEKWA
-1191 HGVGFKFEPLNE
+1191 HQQP
-1203 SDKRVLGIE
+1203 
-1212 EPQQTVVVQQPVQET
+1212 PQQTVVVQQPVQET
-1227 VVVQQQPQVDIY
+1227 VVVQQQPQVDVY
-1239 SDPTLYAQNFGLV
+1239 SDPTLYAQNFGLQ

-1277 DPRDNSVTLVPNDPL
+1277 DPRDGSVTLVPNDPL

>member
-42 QGGYRLSPN
+42 QGGYKLGKQEFDTFNRAY
-51 DYKIFNEAFKN
+51 DVYREDMNEAFRN
-62 FNAEIRTADSALPD
+62 LPD
-76 EQRTLLR
+76 ENR
-83 NALTEAKNNAERLKD
+83 NALGSALTAVRDAGQEAPSAQPETENAAAEPAPAP
-98 EAQNNNLSDTQADS
+98 EP
-112 ASVNANTASPEPGA
+112 TAEQVSSPEPGA
-126 AAEPSQAPNA
+126 AAETAEAPTLDLSVLNKD
-136 ESAPK
+136 PK
-141 PDKDILVATGS
+141 EMTDAD
-152 YEDKYNQAL
+152 
-161 KFLQDQ
+161 
-167 NGFSISLPLGYTK
+167 
-180 EEIQLLDG
+180 
-188 EKSEEISLAERRQ
+188 RQ
-201 IRQAYLDRLKNTSY
+201 ILQNIINSPHTPETAKANARILA
-215 NVFVDGQVYSIT
+215 DGNPLPEQP
-227 APEELS
+227 APE
-233 PENIR
+233 PEN
-238 ISDNTGKLLFEG
+238 S
-250 ICTPLRILDPIALE
+250 
-264 SIITGEKKDYNGN
+264 
-277 MVSPAETRE
+277 AE
-286 YKAQDMELYSK
+286 D
-297 IAAMW
+297 
-302 STMYID
+302 
-308 YMRYKHT
+308 
-315 FNAYGAD
+315 
-322 RNDNTKEIAN
+322 
-332 DINKKACEIAAR
+332 
-344 RLAERQG
+344 
-351 FTKKEAVVEL
+351 
-361 LQVMRTMEAAAQDV
+361 
-375 TAVDHYSMDILKE
+375 
-388 VCDKFSENPLA
+388 
-399 DNIDISR
+399 
-406 INTAENRQAALD
+406 RQAALD

-425 PWTYSAGAITPAAIA
+425 PWTYSAGVITPAAIE

-497 SYRLLCLQCG
+497 SYRLLCMQCG
-507 NEELRQQALNLIADA
+507 NEELRQQGLNLIADA

-556 PFACKHDPDK
+556 PFASKHDPDK

-590 EQKAAISALARE
+590 KQKEAISALARE

-694 KRYGKKY
+694 ERYGKKY

-768 MGACATT
+768 AGACATT

-781 IVSGIGTA
+781 IASSLGTV
-789 AEAINT
+789 AEAANA

-815 RMGISAAATMLPN
+815 RMGVSAAATMLPN
-828 LTESVSLRI
+828 LTESVSLRL
-837 QNLSL
+837 QNWNV

-895 HITEL
+895 HITAFV
-900 IQESVDNGTEIV
+900 QEEANNAVETV
-912 KKVAAEHGIDPWK
+912 KTVAAEHGIDPWK
-925 EAQTYANDAYANVPE
+925 EASADYKAPWQDPN
-940 GTTML
+940 
-945 RDRSVYDPDGILRN
+945 YDPSKAPWLKEDILA
-959 SPSAQMAAYMAEH
+959 SGGEH
-972 DPAMHGAPDE
+972 PYVGPYHPGMEPQEMAPDE
-982 ISGIK
+982 ISGMK

-1107 AENFADYR
+1107 TENFADYR
-1115 APAHDPFANADQDR
+1115 APAHDHFANADQDR
-1129 LRAGPDEI
+1129 LRAGPDEV
-1137 RKPTLQEEYARAKEA
+1137 RKPTLQEEYARAKQA
-1152 RQEYEGLKPHE
+1152 DQEYARSKNPE
-1163 IPTHPIDVPPTGN
+1163 IWKDRTGERTINQAMAEKMAHQQPPQ
-1176 KVADYLNDKYACSND
+1176 
-1191 HGVGFKFEPLNE
+1191 E
-1203 SDKRVLGIE
+1203 
-1212 EPQQTVVVQQPVQET
+1212 TVVVQQPPVQET
-1227 VVVQQQPQVDIY
+1227 VVVQQPPVQQTEIYVDPIQ
-1239 SDPTLYAQNFGLV
+1239 SYASLHGLQ
-1252 YDPYLSN
+1252 YDPILSN
-1259 GLNRIGSDTHGGY
+1259 GLNRVGSDTHGGY
-1272 LGAFI
+1272 LGAFF
-1277 DPRDNSVTLVPNDPL
+1277 DPRDGSVTIVPNNPEY
-1292 RDKPVHY
+1292 DKPLHY
-1299 DSYQSAKGSAD
+1299 DSVRQARSSQNL
-1310 HNIGAWDH
+1310 NISAWDH

-1325 IYDPDKKITR
+1325 IYDPDQKITR

-1360 VLNTINWIREGR
+1360 VLNTINWIRGGR
-1372 G
+1372 GA